1 MAKVKITNYLKNLGK
16 SLVFATVEDTIK
28 AEMPSAT
35 EFMST
40 NADTMKQVYHGVKD
54 YKSTVK
60 RAGQMISNTGLY
72 QAGDFAFKSALEDLK
87 TGNFYNEQR
96 GDDLMMKSMGM
107 DDFDMD
113 FDDDFSMESD
123 NTPSLDHDTE
133 ATIQT
138 IEASTAASTN
148 AIAGATVKSAEHVA
162 GTVRQSTAL
171 MFAQQEKLFS
181 GLNNNILGMHGTLS
195 NIMSF
200 NQNNLQAH
208 LENSRKYFEEST
220 KLNRENNAIL
230 KEMLDMQRHDFQA
243 RQKSKEEA
251 EKRGKEKFDIT
262 NIMGSNGGVD
272 LASYFSHI
280 KKNAQDEL
288 DASPIGLLASMEP
301 DHLKMMLAN
310 PLSFIPIA
318 IGQGI
323 IGKNVR
329 AQMKKLDKTLSG
341 TFAHMLAELHRAGQ
355 ERDGVAGLI
364 GRIFGAKQEMVTKL
378 KTDKFEKGPV
388 PFDGITKKAIIDV
401 IPGHL
406 ARIEAALTGNSA
418 PVYDYNSGKWTTMD
432 KIKQRKEEMEEYTKK
447 SAVAEFKAQMEKGAI
462 NGGITKDIDAIGN
475 KKEFLQELA
484 DYFYKNQTISGYSG
498 KYKDVANK
506 AWDNAD
512 MSTATKEVYDAIS
525 SFNRMMST
533 IENTPHDTMLK
544 LFDGSQN
551 FAGKQGKGGKL
562 TGGVSLL
569 TDEDGNGAI
578 YYLKNIW
585 EELKEIRTNGGIG
598 GKRKSKSSKA
608 KYKRG
613 SNTNKSHTK
622 TDSKNKSSSED
633 GEGPILGDENVWAET
648 ADDVGYSDDDE
659 LKPDKEN
666 VLDEIFG
673 DESATAAEKFKGVL
687 KALYKSPRSVVAG
700 AIGMV
705 DKHIYKFFFKQDTGL
720 KDKEGRPIEGFFN
733 RMAYQIDKTFNT
745 VVDTLKKKILEPF
758 KSKAKKAWNHTKEF
772 FGGFVSDED
781 KETFKSSYQ
790 DSKDGFFGSVKE
802 QFSSVKKD
810 IFGEDKEME
819 MASLS
824 KESREAFLNK
834 LETAAENA
842 RTKGES
848 DQINRRIKKAK
859 RLFKEK
865 EREEEKAK
873 EEAAKQTEQNY
884 NGTLNV
890 PAYSLTTVSPGEAII
905 PADQNPFNP
914 NIDKAN
920 RNKDRYEEDKLK
932 RKFIGAD
939 GQEILSHADGTASFG
954 KFGKFARRRF
964 DTMWR
969 DGFGRI
975 GDMIKETLGSD
986 AFKNWSEKDKQ
997 LFMDPAK
1004 LAGKGLAGGGAG
1016 ALIGTLFAPG
1026 VGTIIGGLAGAAG
1039 NILKESETI
1048 KGWLFGQIGKDGTR
1062 QGGVFSR
1069 KTQALM
1075 KKYLPDMGA
1084 WGTVGSVA
1092 GLLTGFGPVGGTM
1105 LGAAIG
1111 FAKNNQSISDKLF
1124 GTQLKDKDG
1133 HIIGRA
1139 NNGILSKKQQAFL
1152 KKSYKTMLPGA
1163 LAGLVLDPTGG
1174 FLTNIAF
1181 GAGGSLLLTSD
1192 KFQNFM
1198 LGKRGFDG
1206 KRRGGV
1212 VGKLETALTAPIKLF
1227 AKSITDTKEGWIGK
1241 SIVKPTAT
1249 LFKGLAGEIK
1259 MAWRKTNIMDVIGT
1273 AWRKAIEKTVGI
1285 PFMHKLEES
1294 FLKPLKSKIGSWIG
1308 SIFKPIKAGG
1318 SWLKGKVAAGFGKIG
1333 EAGDLLIDRQQ
1344 MQGLGAA
1351 LGMSAR
1357 ERLERGQQRGLDGYK
1372 YQTMDTK
1379 LVGMD
1384 AGQLNTYRNSLY
1396 AMLDGDQIHDHKVD
1410 TIKAARERFYG
1421 NKRDLENGWTKKGA
1435 DEIAVALDKGEP
1447 WIKIKKII
1455 LDHHLPSETEEF
1467 LLREARKT
1475 YDEVTA
1481 MTDMQKISAEE
1492 RAKIQAETEK
1502 SLGLEEGA
1510 LNSRSTTNDILSTV
1524 NNELSER
1531 DVDET
1536 LGSKTEVVNE
1546 KIVTA
1551 MDTSVQYLDKMN
1563 LQLANIASLIYSG
1576 KPINDDI
1583 MREYNINK
1591 NGTTTPEDA
1600 ASADDSLPTGYTK
1613 SGDKYYDAQ
1622 GREVVKTTDGGF
1634 KLADTESNSDIKKEA
1649 EAKEKREDERFE
1661 KLEESIDKKNG
1672 KDDDK
1677 KKDKDKGGI
1686 FGKLKGALAG
1696 LIGLGGSMGGLL
1708 MNLGKGV
1715 AGAGI
1720 VGLFAPQL
1728 IKAMPAIIE
1737 AVKENAKPIADS
1749 VSSVVTEVI
1758 PQITKNLFHSMA
1770 DFITDPKVGV
1780 VSKLIGTV
1788 AVGGL
1793 MAKAVWPLV
1802 NVGKTIFSMG
1812 KGLFTWFRGSSKK
1825 TESEMTIAA
1834 NAMNRAA
1841 AAMEL
1846 MAATGGKGG
1855 PNYSQMAKNM
1865 GLSGDISPGGGYG
1878 KPGKKVP
1885 GKKPGGLKG
1894 KLGGFFSKFGGPKTK
1909 LAASIA
1915 ATVGL
1920 DYALDSMTASAA
1932 EPETMDPSM
1941 AGYDTTGNGDIP
1953 VGANYDASSE
1963 EVQQAT
1969 QNVDSGDKGGYGV
1982 TDIAMDAGQWYLT
1995 DKAVGAVWDKATGGG
2010 STAAEAGGG
2019 AVTDAGKAAVKNE
2032 SKLSQIANKMS
2043 KTAESTKGIAGKI
2056 FSWVSNGVTSM
2067 LNKIGSVMP
2076 NKEVAGRIAKM
2087 AGEAGKR
2094 VAGTLIKRAAAGIA
2108 KLASKA
2114 LAVGAG
2120 VGAVWVAYD
2129 VISGIVGGVWDWYN
2143 IADIAYDANVDTG
2156 VKVIAGASRTISN
2169 ICLNLIDEQ
2178 DIFNVLAGIFYD
2190 MTPFREDIKRR
2201 IQEYN
2206 DNPDTHP
2213 KGAPSKISTAKEY
2226 NDIFAKGLWDK
2237 AKETAKDVK
2246 DWVSDKIDSAKET
2259 VKSVAANLAGKA
2271 SNEAQYVWNKAKDVA
2286 SSATNAIGNEL
2297 LYIGGKAMTGV
2308 EWLSAKAQPI
2318 LTMFGKAGEL
2328 VVNGMKAVGTT
2339 VKDTVGK
2346 VTGFL
2351 GNLVQSADQW
2361 LKSKGINVGA
2371 IPGAVSQFGSD
2382 LWTGIKNVGSTIGS
2396 KIKNEVDYI
2405 GNGIDNNLTWAKN
2418 GLKSIGQGIA
2428 DRVGGNQASKT
2439 GQSKYGRG
2447 AFFKQNDPM
2456 FANLPY
2462 QNSTESTG
2470 QTIGD
2475 SGCGPIAGV
2484 NAILAAKHG
2493 MGGAD
2498 PVSAV
2503 NYAAK
2508 NGYKESN
2515 DGTKPGFFKSYAKSQ
2530 GMDADNLS
2538 KSHVADS
2545 LMSGGSVV
2553 LSGKSRNGKLSSDHP
2568 FGPNPHYVTATDYDA
2583 KSKTVTIQD
2592 PEEPG
2597 DNYRYPIGSV
2607 LNNTDTAIGISK
2619 RGRSKN
2625 TLRRLGRGKYG
2636 RSRTFIPHW
2645 GHGKFG
2651 RGDGGAGPQILQMLT
2666 QLGFNKIAAC
2676 GILGNMMQESKLYP
2690 DIVEGGS
2697 HAPEITVDGS
2707 TGYGLCQWTYV
2718 TRQQALADFA
2728 KANGKS
2734 SSDAGLQCSFI
2745 AKECNEL
2752 DNLTGKLNECT
2763 SASDAAFLFH
2773 KEYEHSSDSREA
2785 IQNRLTWAEEA
2796 YANDGA
2802 MAGSNGNLDATGVV
2816 GVGGA
2821 AGGAGAAG
2829 GQSNLLMKAI
2839 FGDAGDKITQAY
2851 NAFFGSPGGGGAGG
2865 GMPGAAGGAGG
2876 SLGGVAG
2883 GGVAADSAGDYVL
2896 KNMQG
2901 AEITSPFGHRN
2912 SDPSQPHGG
2921 IDYGAAEGTKIPTP
2935 VSGTV
2940 NDVNHDEWG
2949 GGYGNYVQ
2957 IKDKNGNFHMFAHMN
2972 SPTPLAVGQQVSQ
2985 GDYVGAVG
2993 NTGHSEGAHLHYEID
3008 PPNNEGAE
3016 KPGEHMDPGAYSI
3029 QGMSKYGRKKLSQ
3042 MLGSAVVPQGTKYNA
3057 KTGTYKFSNFAS
3069 DSASLKKF
3077 GESKYGAGIWDSVLV
3092 GLNDYAQQRKAQ
3104 SNGGDTNIN
3113 VTQASATGSLTPEQI
3128 MQLLQAIISL
3138 LGQIATNT
3146 AGGNAQAALA
3156 GSQAAINPAG
3166 DIGNILQSVQGL
3178 LGQNN
3183 QNLLSKIGGMISAFG
3198 GGMSAQDKLSSNLR
3212 TLAAK

>member
-28 AEMPSAT
+28 AEMPSAA
-35 EFMST
+35 EFVST
-40 NADTMKQVYHGVKD
+40 NADTMKHVYHGVKD

-60 RAGQMISNTGLY
+60 RAGQMIAGTGLY
-72 QAGDFAFKSALEDLK
+72 QAGDYAFKSALEDLK
-87 TGNFYNEQR
+87 TGNFYNQQR

-113 FDDDFSMESD
+113 FDEDFSMESD

-195 NIMSF
+195 NIMAF

-208 LENSRKYFEEST
+208 LENSRKYFEESSQ
-220 KLNRENNAIL
+220 LNRENNAIL
-230 KEMLDMQRHDFQA
+230 KEMLDMHRVDFQA
-243 RQKSKEEA
+243 RQKSREEA
-251 EKRGKEKFDIT
+251 AKRTKDKF
-262 NIMGSNGGVD
+262 NINNLMGMNGGMD
-272 LASYFSHI
+272 IASYFSHI
-280 KKNAQDEL
+280 KKNATDEL
-288 DASPIGLLASMEP
+288 EMSELGILAGMDP
-301 DHLKMMLAN
+301 DQLKMMVAN
-310 PLSFIPIA
+310 PLSIIPIA

-355 ERDGVAGLI
+355 ERDGIAGII
-364 GRIFGAKQEMVTKL
+364 GRIFGARQEMTTKL

-418 PVYDYNSGKWTTMD
+418 PVYDYESGKWTTMA
-432 KIKQRKEEMEEYTKK
+432 KIKERRDEMEK
-447 SAVAEFKAQMEKGAI
+447 SAKQIGLAEFKKQMEKGAI
-462 NGGITKDIDAIGN
+462 NGGVTKDIDSIGS
-475 KKEFLQELA
+475 KKEFMEELSE
-484 DYFYKNQTISGYSG
+484 YFFKNQTLSGYNG
-498 KYKDVANK
+498 KYKDAANK

-512 MSTATKEVYDAIS
+512 MSLAAKEIHDAMAN
-525 SFNRMMST
+525 FNSMMHS

-544 LFDGSQN
+544 LFDGSQK
-551 FAGKQGKGGKL
+551 FAGKSGSSGKL
-562 TGGVSLL
+562 AGVSLL
-569 TDEDGNGAI
+569 TDDDGNGAI

-585 EELKEIRTNGGIG
+585 EELRSIRAGASFGGA
-598 GKRKSKSSKA
+598 GKRKKPAKA

-613 SNTNKSHTK
+613 SNTNKAHVSGE
-622 TDSKNKSSSED
+622 SKSKSSSED
-633 GEGPILGDENVWAET
+633 GEGPILGDADQWAAS
-648 ADDVGYSDDDE
+648 ADDVGYNDPDE
-659 LKPDKEN
+659 LKPDPN
-666 VLDEIFG
+666 NILDEIFS
-673 DESATAAEKFKGVL
+673 DTDATAADKFKNVL

-700 AIGMV
+700 AVGMV

-720 KDKEGRPIEGFFN
+720 KDKDGKPIVGFFN
-733 RMAYQIDKTFNT
+733 RMAYQLDKTFNS
-745 VVDTLKKKILEPF
+745 VVDTLKKKLLNPI
-758 KSKAKKAWNHTKEF
+758 KAKAKKAWRKGKEF
-772 FGGFVSDED
+772 FGGFVDEED
-781 KETFKSSYQ
+781 QNEFTSALQ
-790 DSKDGFFGSVKE
+790 DSKDGLIGSFKE
-802 QFSSVKKD
+802 QFASVKKD
-810 IFGEDKEME
+810 LFKEDTEMKI
-819 MASLS
+819 ASQS
-824 KESREAFLNK
+824 KQSRGVFMNK
-834 LETAAENA
+834 LEAALKTAA
-842 RTKGES
+842 TKEEADS
-848 DQINRRIKKAK
+848 IKKRINKAK
-859 RLFKEK
+859 RLFKSVEN
-865 EREEEKAK
+865 EEDKA
-873 EEAAKQTEQNY
+873 EVAQNY

-890 PAYSLTTVSPGEAII
+890 PDYALTTVSPGEAII

-914 NIDKAN
+914 DRDKAS
-920 RNKDRYEEDKLK
+920 RSKDRYEENKLK
-932 RKFIGAD
+932 RRFIDGD
-939 GQEILSHADGTASFG
+939 GQEILSHADGTSSFG
-954 KFGKFARRRF
+954 KAGKFARGKLNSL
-964 DTMWR
+964 WK

-975 GDMIKETLGSD
+975 GDMIKETFGSE
-986 AFKNWSEKDKQ
+986 AFKNWNEKDRD
-997 LFMDPAK
+997 LFMNPAK
-1004 LAGKGLAGGGAG
+1004 LAGKGIAGGGAG
-1016 ALIGTLFAPG
+1016 TLIGTLFAPG
-1026 VGTIIGGLAGAAG
+1026 IGTIIGGLAGASV
-1039 NILKESETI
+1039 NILRESETV
-1048 KGWLFGQIGKDGTR
+1048 KGWLFGQIGEDGTR

-1092 GLLTGFGPVGGTM
+1092 GLLTGFGSVGGAM

-1111 FAKNNQSISDKLF
+1111 FAKNNQTISDKLF

-1133 HIIGRA
+1133 RIIGRA

-1163 LAGLVLDPTGG
+1163 IAGLALDPTGG
-1174 FLTNIAF
+1174 LITNLAF

-1212 VGKLETALTAPIKLF
+1212 VGKIETMLTSPIKLF
-1227 AKSITDTKEGWIGK
+1227 AKSITDTKKGWI
-1241 SIVKPTAT
+1241 STAIVKPTAT
-1249 LFKGLAGEIK
+1249 LFKGLMGEIK
-1259 MAWRKTNIMDVIGT
+1259 MAWRKTSIMDVIGN
-1273 AWRKAIEKTVGI
+1273 AWRKAIESTVGR
-1285 PFMHKLEES
+1285 PFMHKLETDVI
-1294 FLKPLKSKIGSWIG
+1294 KPLKSKVTGWLGSL
-1308 SIFKPIKAGG
+1308 FKPVKAGAQ
-1318 SWLKGKVAAGFGKIG
+1318 WVKGKITSGFGVLG
-1333 EAGDLLIDRQQ
+1333 EAGNRLIDRQQ

-1357 ERLERGQQRGLDGYK
+1357 ERLERGKERGLDGYK
-1372 YQTMDTK
+1372 YQDMDTK
-1379 LVGMD
+1379 LVGMT

-1396 AMLDGDQIHDHKVD
+1396 AMLDGDQVHEHKVD
-1410 TIKAARERFYG
+1410 TIKSARERFYG

-1435 DEIAVALDKGEP
+1435 DDIAIALEKGEP
-1447 WIKIKKII
+1447 WVKIKKII
-1455 LDHHLPSETEEF
+1455 TDHRLPAESEEF

-1481 MTDMQKISAEE
+1481 MSDMQKISAEE

-1502 SLGLEEGA
+1502 SLGLEAGS
-1510 LNSRSTTNDILSTV
+1510 LNSRSTTNDVLSTV
-1524 NNELSER
+1524 NSELSER
-1531 DVDET
+1531 DTDT
-1536 LGSKTEVVNE
+1536 LLGSESKVND

-1551 MDTSVQYLDKMN
+1551 MGTSVQYLDKMN

-1583 MREYNINK
+1583 MREYKIDK
-1591 NGTTTPEDA
+1591 SGTATPADA
-1600 ASADDSLPTGYTK
+1600 ASADTSLPSGYTK

-1649 EAKEKREDERFE
+1649 DAKEKREDERFE
-1661 KLEESIDKKNG
+1661 KLEGAINKKGDK
-1672 KDDDK
+1672 DDK

-1696 LIGLGGSMGGLL
+1696 LVGLGGSMGGLL

-1737 AVKENAKPIADS
+1737 AVKQNSKPIADS
-1749 VSSVVTEVI
+1749 ISSVVTEVI
-1758 PQITKNLFHSMA
+1758 PQITKNLFSSMA

-1812 KGLFTWFRGSSKK
+1812 KGLFSWFRGSSKK
-1825 TESEMTIAA
+1825 TETEMTIAA
-1834 NAMNRAA
+1834 NAMTRAA
-1841 AAMEL
+1841 AAMEM
-1846 MAATGGKGG
+1846 MARSG
-1855 PNYSQMAKNM
+1855 PYSQMAKNM
-1865 GLSGDISPGGGYG
+1865 GLSGDLSPGHLPGGKG
-1878 KPGKKVP
+1878 P
-1885 GKKPGGLKG
+1885 GKKPGGGKPKG
-1894 KLGGFFSKFGGPKTK
+1894 KLASFFSKFGGPKTK

-1915 ATVGL
+1915 ATMGL
-1920 DYALDSMTASAA
+1920 DYAMNSMTADAA
-1932 EPETMDPSM
+1932 EPVEMDPNVPNYGMS
-1941 AGYDTTGNGDIP
+1941 GNGDIP
-1953 VGANYDASSE
+1953 MTGNQDIPSMDPQQMADEGFSVGDM
-1963 EVQQAT
+1963 
-1969 QNVDSGDKGGYGV
+1969 
-1982 TDIAMDAGQWYLT
+1982 AMEGAQWYAT
-1995 DKAVGAVWDKATGGG
+1995 DYVMGKAWDKI
-2010 STAAEAGGG
+2010 GGG
-2019 AVTDAGKAAVKNE
+2019 ASDTATDVAKEATKNE
-2032 SKLSQIANKMS
+2032 SKLSKVADKAT
-2043 KTAESTKGIAGKI
+2043 KAAESTKGVAGKI
-2056 FSWVSNGVTSM
+2056 FNWVSNGVTSM
-2067 LNKIGSVMP
+2067 LNKITSVMP
-2076 NKEVAGRIAKM
+2076 NKEAAGRIAKM

-2094 VAGTLIKRAAAGIA
+2094 VAGTLVKRAGGAIV

-2120 VGAVWVAYD
+2120 VGAVWIAAD
-2129 VISGIVGGVWDWYN
+2129 IISGIIGGVTDWYN
-2143 IADIAYDANVDTG
+2143 IADVAYDANVDTG
-2156 VKVIAGASRTISN
+2156 VKIIAGASRIISN
-2169 ICLNLIDEQ
+2169 LLLNLIDEQ
-2178 DIFNVLAGIFYD
+2178 DIFNVLSGLFYD
-2190 MTPFREDIKRR
+2190 MTPFRDDIKRR

-2226 NDIFAKGLWDK
+2226 NDIFSKGLLDQ
-2237 AKETAKDVK
+2237 AKDALSNAK

-2259 VKSVAANLAGKA
+2259 VKSVAANLAGKV
-2271 SNEAQYVWNKAKDVA
+2271 SNEAQYVWDKAKDAA

-2297 LYIGGKAMTGV
+2297 LYIGGKAMTGI

-2328 VVNGMKAVGTT
+2328 IVNGMKAVGTT

-2351 GNLVQSADQW
+2351 GDMVQGANQW
-2361 LKSKGINVGA
+2361 LKSKGIDVG
-2371 IPGAVSQFGSD
+2371 
-2382 LWTGIKNVGSTIGS
+2382 
-2396 KIKNEVDYI
+2396 
-2405 GNGIDNNLTWAKN
+2405 
-2418 GLKSIGQGIA
+2418 SIGQKVATGAKNAWDFVSNEATWLTSLPGKALDGAKNIA
-2428 DRVGGNQASKT
+2428 SAAWGRITGNQTSKT
-2439 GQSKYGRG
+2439 GQGKYGMG
-2447 AFFKQNDPM
+2447 GFFKQTDPT

-2462 QNSTESTG
+2462 QNSNESSG

-2493 MGGAD
+2493 MGSVD

-2515 DGTKPGFFKSYAKSQ
+2515 DGTKPGFFTSYARSQ
-2530 GMDADNLS
+2530 GMDASNLS
-2538 KSHVADS
+2538 KSGVADS

-2553 LSGKSRNGKLSSDHP
+2553 LSGKSRNGNLSDSHP
-2568 FGPNPHYVTATDYDA
+2568 FGPNPHYVTATGYDPR
-2583 KSKTVTIQD
+2583 SNTVTIQD

-2597 DNYRYPIGSV
+2597 DNLRYPLGSV

-2625 TLRRLGRGKYG
+2625 TLRRLGR
-2636 RSRTFIPHW
+2636 S
-2645 GHGKFG
+2645 KFG
-2651 RGDGGAGPQILQMLT
+2651 RGGNTVEQNMDRMWNYLKGKGGLEPHAMAGIM
-2666 QLGFNKIAAC
+2666 
-2676 GILGNMMQESKLYP
+2676 GNTMQESTFDP
-2690 DIVEGGS
+2690 SADNGT
-2697 HAPEITVDGS
+2697 HR
-2707 TGYGLCQWTYV
+2707 GLCQWDKEDRWADLTAKFGGDPSLENQVDYMYYEISTGTHMTSGASILPKLNGAGDAAQAAAIFEAEFERSGGDSMDNRQKYAMAIYEHYV
-2718 TRQQALADFA
+2718 
-2728 KANGKS
+2728 NGKPLP
-2734 SSDAGLQCSFI
+2734 SDYKG
-2745 AKECNEL
+2745 EVP
-2752 DNLTGKLNECT
+2752 
-2763 SASDAAFLFH
+2763 
-2773 KEYEHSSDSREA
+2773 
-2785 IQNRLTWAEEA
+2785 
-2796 YANDGA
+2796 
-2802 MAGSNGNLDATGVV
+2802 AGS
-2816 GVGGA
+2816 
-2821 AGGAGAAG
+2821 AGAANGNGLAGASG

-2851 NAFFGSPGGGGAGG
+2851 NAFFGSSGSTGGAGG
-2865 GMPGAAGGAGG
+2865 AFGGVVGGGNTKAASNWADSMVNSQGYGNNGCTTFVNKYLEQAGVKQINMYVPTAEEEAKQNKPYSFKPASAGGNEGDVALINTLTSDAEADHVVIADGKGG
-2876 SLGGVAG
+2876 YWGNSSSKNLIVKG
-2883 GGVAADSAGDYVL
+2883 DIAGDFGAENINGYIATGGDG
-2896 KNMQG
+2896 QG
-2901 AEITSPFGHRN
+2901 AVATGSATR
-2912 SDPSQPHGG
+2912 SQAD
-2921 IDYGAAEGTKIPTP
+2921 ILKDSSLDYGAGK
-2935 VSGTV
+2935 
-2940 NDVNHDEWG
+2940 
-2949 GGYGNYVQ
+2949 YGRAKGISKSKQ
-2957 IKDKNGNFHMFAHMN
+2957 IKIEGNA
-2972 SPTPLAVGQQVSQ
+2972 AVKAAAAYAKQQ
-2985 GDYVGAVG
+2985 
-2993 NTGHSEGAHLHYEID
+2993 
-3008 PPNNEGAE
+3008 
-3016 KPGEHMDPGAYSI
+3016 KK
-3029 QGMSKYGRKKLSQ
+3029 SKYGK
-3042 MLGSAVVPQGTKYNA
+3042 GS
-3057 KTGTYKFSNFAS
+3057 S
-3069 DSASLKKF
+3069 
-3077 GESKYGAGIWDSVLV
+3077 IWDSVLSGV
-3092 GLNDYAQQRKAQ
+3092 SSYYAQKQASQ
-3104 SNGGDTNIN
+3104 STGDTANIN

-3146 AGGNAQAALA
+3146 AGGNAQAAPE
-3156 GSQAAINPAG
+3156 GSQAAMNPGG
-3166 DIGNILQSVQGL
+3166 DISNILQSVQGL

-3198 GGMSAQDKLSSNLR
+3198 GGMSAQDKLTANLR
-3212 TLAAK
+3212 TLAGK

>member
-40 NADTMKQVYHGVKD
+40 NADTMKQVYHGIKD

-72 QAGDFAFKSALEDLK
+72 QAGDYAFKSALEDLK
-87 TGNFYNEQR
+87 TGNFYNQQR

-113 FDDDFSMESD
+113 FDEDFSMESD

-243 RQKSKEEA
+243 RQKAKEEA
-251 EKRGKEKFDIT
+251 AKRTKEKFDIT
-262 NIMGSNGGVD
+262 NLVGPNGGIN
-272 LASYFSHI
+272 LASYFSNI
-280 KKNAQDEL
+280 KKNATDEL
-288 DASPIGLLASMEP
+288 ESSELGILAGMDP
-301 DHLKMMLAN
+301 DQLKMMVAN
-310 PLSFIPIA
+310 PLSIIPIA

-341 TFAHMLAELHRAGQ
+341 TFAHMLAELHKAGQ
-355 ERDGVAGLI
+355 ERDGIAGII
-364 GRIFGAKQEMVTKL
+364 GRIFGAKQEMTTKL

-418 PVYDYNSGKWTTMD
+418 PVYDYESGKWTTMA
-432 KIKQRKEEMEEYTKK
+432 KIKERRDNMEK
-447 SAVAEFKAQMEKGAI
+447 SAKQIGLAEFKKQMEKGAI
-462 NGGITKDIDAIGN
+462 TSGVTKDIDSIGS
-475 KKEFLQELA
+475 KKEFMEELSE
-484 DYFYKNQTISGYSG
+484 YFFKNQTLSGYDG
-498 KYKDVANK
+498 KYKDAANK

-512 MSTATKEVYDAIS
+512 MSLAAKEIHDAMS
-525 SFNRMMST
+525 NFNSMMHS

-544 LFDGSQN
+544 LFDGSQK
-551 FAGKQGKGGKL
+551 FAGKQGKGGNL
-562 TGGVSLL
+562 AGVSLL
-569 TDEDGNGAI
+569 TDDDGNGAI

-585 EELKEIRTNGGIG
+585 EELRSIRAGASFGGA
-598 GKRKSKSSKA
+598 GKRKKPAKA

-613 SNTNKSHTK
+613 SNTNKAHVSGE
-622 TDSKNKSSSED
+622 SKSKSSSED
-633 GEGPILGDENVWAET
+633 GEGPILGT
-648 ADDVGYSDDDE
+648 ADQWANSADEVGYEDPDE
-659 LKPDKEN
+659 LKPDPNNILE
-666 VLDEIFG
+666 EIFS
-673 DESATAAEKFKGVL
+673 DTNASAADKFKNVL

-700 AIGMV
+700 AVGMV

-720 KDKEGRPIEGFFN
+720 KDKEGKPIVGFFN
-733 RMAYQIDKTFNT
+733 RMAYQLDKTFDS
-745 VVDTLKKKILEPF
+745 VVDTLKKKLLNPI
-758 KSKAKKAWNHTKEF
+758 KAKAKKAWKKGKEF
-772 FGGFVSDED
+772 FGGFVDEED
-781 KETFKSSYQ
+781 QEEFTNTFK
-790 DSKDGFFGSVKE
+790 DSKDGFIGSIKE
-802 QFSSVKKD
+802 QFASVKKD
-810 IFGEDKEME
+810 IFKEDTEMKL
-819 MASLS
+819 ASQS
-824 KESREAFLNK
+824 KQSRSVFMNK
-834 LETAAENA
+834 LESMLDNA
-842 RTKGES
+842 VTKEEADS
-848 DQINRRIKKAK
+848 IKKRINKAK

-865 EREEEKAK
+865 ENEEDKEEKAK
-873 EEAAKQTEQNY
+873 LEQNY

-914 NIDKAN
+914 DRDKAD
-920 RNKDRYEEDKLK
+920 RSKDRYEEDKLK

-939 GQEILSHADGTASFG
+939 GQEILSHADGTSSFG
-954 KFGKFARRRF
+954 KAGKFARGKLNAL
-964 DTMWR
+964 WK

-986 AFKNWSEKDKQ
+986 AFKNWNEKDRD
-997 LFMDPAK
+997 LFMNPAK

-1016 ALIGTLFAPG
+1016 SLIGTLFAPG
-1026 VGTIIGGLAGAAG
+1026 IGTIIGGLAGASV
-1039 NILKESETI
+1039 NILRESETV
-1048 KGWLFGQIGKDGTR
+1048 KGWLFGQIGEDGTR

-1092 GLLTGFGPVGGTM
+1092 GLLTGFGPVGGAM

-1212 VGKLETALTAPIKLF
+1212 VGKLESTLTAPIKLF
-1227 AKSITDTKEGWIGK
+1227 AKSITNTKEGWIGK

-1318 SWLKGKVAAGFGKIG
+1318 NWLKGKVAAGFGKLG

-1455 LDHHLPSETEEF
+1455 LDHHLPTESEEF

-1591 NGTTTPEDA
+1591 NGTATPEDA
-1600 ASADDSLPTGYTK
+1600 ASADASLPTGYTK

-1661 KLEESIDKKNG
+1661 KLEDSINKNG

-1696 LIGLGGSMGGLL
+1696 LIGLGGSMGGIL
-1708 MNLGKGV
+1708 MNLGKGI

-1758 PQITKNLFHSMA
+1758 PQITKNLFSSMA

-1812 KGLFTWFRGSSKK
+1812 KGLFSWFRGSSKK
-1825 TESEMTIAA
+1825 TETEMTIAA
-1834 NAMNRAA
+1834 NAMTRAA
-1841 AAMEL
+1841 AAMEM
-1846 MAATGGKGG
+1846 MARSG
-1855 PNYSQMAKNM
+1855 PYSQMAKNM
-1865 GLSGDISPGGGYG
+1865 GLSGDMSPGHLPGGKG
-1878 KPGKKVP
+1878 P
-1885 GKKPGGLKG
+1885 GKKPGGGKPKG
-1894 KLGGFFSKFGGPKTK
+1894 KLASFFSKFGGPKTK

-1915 ATVGL
+1915 ATMGL
-1920 DYALDSMTASAA
+1920 DYAMNSMTADAA
-1932 EPETMDPSM
+1932 EPMEMDPNVPNYGMS
-1941 AGYDTTGNGDIP
+1941 GNGDIP
-1953 VGANYDASSE
+1953 MTGNQDMPSMDPQQMADEGFSVGDM
-1963 EVQQAT
+1963 
-1969 QNVDSGDKGGYGV
+1969 
-1982 TDIAMDAGQWYLT
+1982 AMEGAQWYAT
-1995 DKAVGAVWDKATGGG
+1995 DYVMGKALDKI
-2010 STAAEAGGG
+2010 GGG
-2019 AVTDAGKAAVKNE
+2019 ASDTATDVAKEATKNE
-2032 SKLSQIANKMS
+2032 SKLSKVADKAT
-2043 KTAESTKGIAGKI
+2043 KAAESSKGVAGKI
-2056 FSWVSNGVTSM
+2056 FNWVSNGVTSM
-2067 LNKIGSVMP
+2067 LNKITSVMP
-2076 NKEVAGRIAKM
+2076 NKEAAGRIAKM

-2094 VAGTLIKRAAAGIA
+2094 VAGTLVKRAGGAIV

-2120 VGAVWVAYD
+2120 VGAVWIAAD
-2129 VISGIVGGVWDWYN
+2129 VISGIIGGVTDWYN
-2143 IADIAYDANVDTG
+2143 IADVAYDANVDTG
-2156 VKVIAGASRTISN
+2156 VKIIAGASRIISN
-2169 ICLNLIDEQ
+2169 LLLNLIDEQ
-2178 DIFNVLAGIFYD
+2178 DIFNVLSGLFYD
-2190 MTPFREDIKRR
+2190 MTPFRDDIKRR

-2226 NDIFAKGLWDK
+2226 NDIFSKGLLDQ
-2237 AKETAKDVK
+2237 AKDALSNAK

-2259 VKSVAANLAGKA
+2259 VKSVAANLAGKV
-2271 SNEAQYVWNKAKDVA
+2271 SNEAQYVWDKAKDAA

-2308 EWLSAKAQPI
+2308 EWLSQKAQPI

-2328 VVNGMKAVGTT
+2328 IVNGMKAVGTT

-2351 GNLVQSADQW
+2351 GDMVQGANQW
-2361 LKSKGINVGA
+2361 LKSKGIDIGA
-2371 IPGAVSQFGSD
+2371 IPGKVTQAAGDAWSF
-2382 LWTGIKNVGSTIGS
+2382 LKTGASTIADKVS
-2396 KIKNEVDYI
+2396 NEYTYVK
-2405 GNGIDNNLTWAKN
+2405 NGISNNLTWAKN
-2418 GLKSIGQGIA
+2418 GLMSIGQGIA

-2462 QNSTESTG
+2462 QNANESSG

-2484 NAILAAKHG
+2484 NAIIAAKHG

-2568 FGPNPHYVTATDYDA
+2568 FGPNPHYVTATGYDVR
-2583 KSKTVTIQD
+2583 SKTVTIQD

-2619 RGRSKN
+2619 QGRSKN
-2625 TLRRLGRGKYG
+2625 ALRRLGRSKYG
-2636 RSRTFIPHW
+2636 RGGNTVEQNMDRMWKYLQGKGGLEPHAM
-2645 GHGKFG
+2645 
-2651 RGDGGAGPQILQMLT
+2651 AGIM
-2666 QLGFNKIAAC
+2666 
-2676 GILGNMMQESKLYP
+2676 GNTMQESTFDPSADNGTHK
-2690 DIVEGGS
+2690 
-2697 HAPEITVDGS
+2697 
-2707 TGYGLCQWTYV
+2707 GLCQWDKEDRWADLTAKFGGDPSLENQVDYMYYEISTGTHMTSGASILPKLNGAGDAAQAAAIFEAEFERSGGDSMDNRQKYAMAIYEHYV
-2718 TRQQALADFA
+2718 
-2728 KANGKS
+2728 NGKPLP
-2734 SSDAGLQCSFI
+2734 SDYKG
-2745 AKECNEL
+2745 EVP
-2752 DNLTGKLNECT
+2752 
-2763 SASDAAFLFH
+2763 
-2773 KEYEHSSDSREA
+2773 
-2785 IQNRLTWAEEA
+2785 
-2796 YANDGA
+2796 
-2802 MAGSNGNLDATGVV
+2802 AGSA
-2816 GVGGA
+2816 GA
-2821 AGGAGAAG
+2821 AGMSGGAAG

-2865 GMPGAAGGAGG
+2865 GMSGGVVGSGNTKAASNWADSMVNSPGYGNNGCSTFVNKYLEQAGVKQINMYVPTAEEEAKQNKPYSFKPASAGGNEGDVALINTLTSDAEADHVVIADGKGG
-2876 SLGGVAG
+2876 YWGNSSSKNLIVKGDIANDFGAENINGYIATGGDG
-2883 GGVAADSAGDYVL
+2883 
-2896 KNMQG
+2896 QG
-2901 AEITSPFGHRN
+2901 AVATGSATR
-2912 SDPSQPHGG
+2912 SQAD
-2921 IDYGAAEGTKIPTP
+2921 ILRDSSLDYGAG
-2935 VSGTV
+2935 
-2940 NDVNHDEWG
+2940 
-2949 GGYGNYVQ
+2949 
-2957 IKDKNGNFHMFAHMN
+2957 
-2972 SPTPLAVGQQVSQ
+2972 
-2985 GDYVGAVG
+2985 
-2993 NTGHSEGAHLHYEID
+2993 
-3008 PPNNEGAE
+3008 
-3016 KPGEHMDPGAYSI
+3016 
-3029 QGMSKYGRKKLSQ
+3029 KYGRAKGISKSKQIKIEGNAAVKAAAAYAKQQKKS
-3042 MLGSAVVPQGTKYNA
+3042 
-3057 KTGTYKFSNFAS
+3057 
-3069 DSASLKKF
+3069 KF
-3077 GESKYGAGIWDSVLV
+3077 GKGSGIWDAVLSGV
-3092 GLNDYAQQRKAQ
+3092 SSYYTQKQASQ
-3104 SNGGDTNIN
+3104 STGDTANIN
-3113 VTQASATGSLTPEQI
+3113 VTQAPATGSLTPEQI

-3146 AGGNAQAALA
+3146 AGGNAQAAPA

>member
-35 EFMST
+35 EFLST
-40 NADTMKQVYHGVKD
+40 NADTMKSVYHGVKD
-54 YKSTVK
+54 YKTTVK
-60 RAGQMISNTGLY
+60 RAGQMITGTGLY
-72 QAGDFAFKSALEDLK
+72 QVGDHTFKSALEDLK
-87 TGNFYNEQR
+87 TGNFYNQQR

-113 FDDDFSMESD
+113 FDEDFSMDSD
-123 NTPSLDHDTE
+123 DSPSLDHDTE

-181 GLNNNILGMHGTLS
+181 GLNNNLLGMHGTLN
-195 NIMSF
+195 NIMAF
-200 NQNNLQAH
+200 NQGNLQAH
-208 LENSRKYFEEST
+208 LENSRKYFEESSQ
-220 KLNRENNAIL
+220 LNRENNAIL

-243 RQKSKEEA
+243 RLKAKEEA

-272 LASYFSHI
+272 LSAYFTNI

-288 DASPIGLLASMEP
+288 DASPIGILAGMEP
-301 DHLKMMLAN
+301 DQLKMMLSN

-341 TFAHMLAELHRAGQ
+341 TFSHMLAELHKAGQ
-355 ERDGVAGLI
+355 ERDGITGII
-364 GRIFGAKQEMVTKL
+364 GRIFGARQQMVTGL
-378 KTDKFEKGPV
+378 KTDKFEKGPI

-418 PVYDYNSGKWTTMD
+418 PVYDYNSGKWTTMA
-432 KIKQRKEEMEEYTKK
+432 KIKERKDEMEKYTKS
-447 SAVAEFKAQMEKGAI
+447 SALSEFKTQMEKGAI
-462 NGGITKDIDAIGN
+462 TGGVTKDIDAIGS
-475 KKEFLQELA
+475 KKEFLEELA
-484 DYFYKNQTISGYSG
+484 EYFYKNQTISGYNG

-525 SFNRMMST
+525 SFNRMMSS

-551 FAGKQGKGGKL
+551 FAGKQGKGGNL
-562 TGGVSLL
+562 TGVSLL
-569 TDEDGNGAI
+569 TDSDGNGAI

-585 EELKEIRTNGGIG
+585 EELKGIREFSGGFG
-598 GKRKSKSSKA
+598 GRKRKTKTTKS

-613 SNTNKSHTK
+613 SNTNKAHTSS
-622 TDSKNKSSSED
+622 DSKTQSSSDD
-633 GEGPILGDENVWAET
+633 GDVPILGDENTWAES
-648 ADDVGYSDDDE
+648 ADDVDYSNDD
-659 LKPDKEN
+659 LKPDGAN
-666 VLDEIFG
+666 ILDEIFG
-673 DESATAAEKFKGVL
+673 DESATAADKFKNVL

-700 AIGMV
+700 AVGMV

-720 KDKEGRPIEGFFN
+720 KDKEGKPVVGFFN
-733 RMAYQIDKTFNT
+733 RMVYQMDKTFNT
-745 VVDTLKKKILEPF
+745 VVDTLKKKILDPF
-758 KSKAKKAWNHTKEF
+758 KSKAKKAWNNTKEF
-772 FGGFVSDED
+772 FGGFVDED
-781 KETFKSSYQ
+781 DRESFRQSYE
-790 DSKDGFFGSVKE
+790 DSKGGFFGSVKE
-802 QFSSVKKD
+802 QFSSVKDD
-810 IFGEDKEME
+810 IFGSDKEME

-824 KESREAFLNK
+824 KESRKAFLDRLNVA
-834 LETAAENA
+834 LSNA
-842 RTKGES
+842 RTKGEE
-848 DQINRRIKKAK
+848 DQIKRRIKKAEQ
-859 RLFKEK
+859 LFKEK
-865 EREEEKAK
+865 EREENKAK
-873 EEAAKQTEQNY
+873 EDVTQNY

-914 NIDKAN
+914 DIDKAS
-920 RNKDRYEEDKLK
+920 RSRDRYEENKLK

-939 GQEILSHADGTASFG
+939 GQEILSHADGTSAFG
-954 KFGKFARRRF
+954 KMGKAVRGRLNLL
-964 DTMWR
+964 WK

-975 GDMIKETLGSD
+975 GDLIKETLGSD

-1004 LAGKGLAGGGAG
+1004 LAGKATAGGGAG

-1026 VGTIIGGLAGAAG
+1026 IGTIIGSLAGAAG
-1039 NILKESETI
+1039 NILKESETL
-1048 KGWLFGQIGKDGTR
+1048 KGWLFGQIGEDGAR

-1092 GLLTGFGPVGGTM
+1092 GLLTGFGPVGGVM

-1133 HIIGRA
+1133 RILGRA
-1139 NNGILSKKQQAFL
+1139 NNGIISKKQQAFL

-1163 LAGLVLDPTGG
+1163 IAGLVMDPTGG

-1212 VGKLETALTAPIKLF
+1212 LGKIETMLTSPIKAF
-1227 AKSITDTKEGWIGK
+1227 AKSITDTKKGWIG
-1241 SIVKPTAT
+1241 SAIVKPTAT
-1249 LFKGLAGEIK
+1249 LFKGLMGEIK
-1259 MAWRKTNIMDVIGT
+1259 MAWRKTSIMDVIGD
-1273 AWRKAIEKTVGI
+1273 AWRKAIESTVGR
-1285 PFMHKLEES
+1285 PFMHKLEEDVI
-1294 FLKPLKSKIGSWIG
+1294 KPLKSKVTGWLGSL
-1308 SIFKPIKAGG
+1308 FKPIKAGAQ
-1318 SWLKGKVAAGFGKIG
+1318 WVKGKVASGFGVLG
-1333 EAGDLLIDRQQ
+1333 EAGDRLIDRQQ

-1351 LGMSAR
+1351 LSMSAR
-1357 ERLERGQQRGLDGYK
+1357 ERLERGKERGLDGYK

-1379 LVGMD
+1379 LVGMNV
-1384 AGQLNTYRNSLY
+1384 GQLNTYRNSLY

-1410 TIKAARERFYG
+1410 TIKSARERFYG

-1435 DEIAVALDKGEP
+1435 DDIAIALDKGEP
-1447 WIKIKKII
+1447 WSKIEKII
-1455 LDHHLPSETEEF
+1455 LDHRLPEESEAF
-1467 LLREARKT
+1467 LLKEAKKT

-1481 MTDMQKISAEE
+1481 MSDMQKISAEE

-1502 SLGLEEGA
+1502 SLGLEAGA

-1524 NNELSER
+1524 NSELDER
-1531 DVDET
+1531 GVDSAI
-1536 LGSKTEVVNE
+1536 GVKSKVVND

-1576 KPINDDI
+1576 KPINDNI
-1583 MREYNINK
+1583 MREYKINK
-1591 NGTTTPEDA
+1591 DGIATPGDA
-1600 ASADDSLPTGYTK
+1600 ASADETLPSGYTK
-1613 SGDKYYDAQ
+1613 SGSKYFDGQ

-1649 EAKEKREDERFE
+1649 ESKEKREDERFD
-1661 KLEESIDKKNG
+1661 KLADDINKKDG
-1672 KDDDK
+1672 KSSKD
-1677 KKDKDKGGI
+1677 KDKDKGGL

-1696 LIGLGGSMGGLL
+1696 LVGLGGSMGGLL

-1737 AVKENAKPIADS
+1737 AVKENSKPIADS
-1749 VSSVVTEVI
+1749 ISSVVTEVV
-1758 PQITKNLFHSMA
+1758 PQITKNLFSSMA

-1812 KGLFTWFRGSSKK
+1812 KGLFSWFRGSSKK
-1825 TESEMTIAA
+1825 TETEMTIAA
-1834 NAMNRAA
+1834 NAMTRAA
-1841 AAMEL
+1841 AAMEM
-1846 MAATGGKGG
+1846 MARGSQIYKG
-1855 PNYSQMAKNM
+1855 M
-1865 GLSGDISPGGGYG
+1865 GLSGDISPGHI
-1878 KPGKKVP
+1878 PGKTP
-1885 GKKPGGLKG
+1885 GKKPGKPKG
-1894 KLGGFFSKFGGPKTK
+1894 KLGGFFSRFGGAKTK

-1915 ATVGL
+1915 AAMGL
-1920 DYALDSMTASAA
+1920 DYALNSMTADAA
-1932 EPETMDPSM
+1932 EPMDPNDLNYGAS
-1941 AGYDTTGNGDIP
+1941 GTGEIP
-1953 VGANYDASSE
+1953 TGANYDQSNMNPQELENEGFS
-1963 EVQQAT
+1963 V
-1969 QNVDSGDKGGYGV
+1969 G
-1982 TDIAMDAGQWYLT
+1982 DIAAEGAQWMAIDYAT
-1995 DKAVGAVWDKATGGG
+1995 GKVWDKVGGE
-2010 STAAEAGGG
+2010 SDVAKDAA
-2019 AVTDAGKAAVKNE
+2019 KNE
-2032 SKLSQIANKMS
+2032 SKLSRVANKAT
-2043 KTAESTKGIAGKI
+2043 KVAESSKGVTAKI

-2067 LNKIGSVMP
+2067 LNKITSVMP
-2076 NKEVAGRIAKM
+2076 NKEAAGRITKM

-2094 VAGTLIKRAAAGIA
+2094 IAGTLVKRAGGAIV

-2120 VGAVWVAYD
+2120 VGAVWIAYD
-2129 VISGIVGGVWDWYN
+2129 IISGIIGGVSDWYN
-2143 IADIAYDANVDTG
+2143 IADVAYDANVDIG
-2156 VKVIAGASRTISN
+2156 VKIIAGASRIISN
-2169 ICLNLIDEQ
+2169 LLLGLLDEQ
-2178 DIFNVLAGIFYD
+2178 DIFNVLGGLFYD

-2226 NDIFAKGLWDK
+2226 NDIFSKGLLDK
-2237 AKETAKDVK
+2237 AKETYEDAK
-2246 DWVSDKIDSAKET
+2246 DWVSDKISSAKET
-2259 VKSVAANLAGKA
+2259 VKSVAANLAGKVT
-2271 SNEAQYVWNKAKDVA
+2271 NEAQYVWDKAKGAAA
-2286 SSATNAIGNEL
+2286 STASAIGNEL

-2308 EWLSAKAQPI
+2308 EWLSDKAQPI

-2328 VVNGMKAVGTT
+2328 VVNGMKSVGET
-2339 VKDTVGK
+2339 VKNTVGK

-2351 GNLVQSADQW
+2351 GDMVQGANQW
-2361 LKSKGINVGA
+2361 LKSKGIDIGGIGQKVA
-2371 IPGAVSQFGSD
+2371 
-2382 LWTGIKNVGSTIGS
+2382 TG
-2396 KIKNEVDYI
+2396 
-2405 GNGIDNNLTWAKN
+2405 AKN
-2418 GLKSIGQGIA
+2418 AWDFVSNEAAWLTSLPGKALTGAKDIA
-2428 DRVGGNQASKT
+2428 SAAWGRITGNQASKT
-2439 GQSKYGRG
+2439 GQGKYGMG
-2447 AFFKQNDPM
+2447 GFFKQTDPM

-2462 QNSTESTG
+2462 QNANEASG
-2470 QTIGD
+2470 QTVGD

-2493 MGGAD
+2493 MGSVD

-2515 DGTKPGFFKSYAKSQ
+2515 DGTKPGFFTSYARSQ
-2530 GMDADNLS
+2530 GMDASNLS
-2538 KSHVADS
+2538 KSGVADS

-2553 LSGKSRNGKLSSDHP
+2553 LSGKSRNGNLSDSHP
-2568 FGPNPHYVTATDYDA
+2568 FGPNPHYVTATGYDPR
-2583 KSKTVTIQD
+2583 SNTVTIQD
-2592 PEEPG
+2592 PEEPN
-2597 DNYRYPIGSV
+2597 DNLRYPLGSV

-2625 TLRRLGRGKYG
+2625 ILRRLGR
-2636 RSRTFIPHW
+2636 S
-2645 GHGKFG
+2645 KFG
-2651 RGDGGAGPQILQMLT
+2651 RGGNTVEQNMDRMWTYLKGKGGLEPHAMAGIM
-2666 QLGFNKIAAC
+2666 
-2676 GILGNMMQESKLYP
+2676 GNTMQESTFDP
-2690 DIVEGGS
+2690 NADNGT
-2697 HAPEITVDGS
+2697 HR
-2707 TGYGLCQWTYV
+2707 GLCQWDKEDRWADLTAKFGGDPSLENQVDYMYYEISTGTHMTSGSSIIPKLNGAGDAAQAAAIFEEEFERSGGDSMENRQKYAMAIYEHYV
-2718 TRQQALADFA
+2718 
-2728 KANGKS
+2728 NGKPLP
-2734 SSDAGLQCSFI
+2734 SDYNG
-2745 AKECNEL
+2745 EVP
-2752 DNLTGKLNECT
+2752 
-2763 SASDAAFLFH
+2763 
-2773 KEYEHSSDSREA
+2773 
-2785 IQNRLTWAEEA
+2785 
-2796 YANDGA
+2796 
-2802 MAGSNGNLDATGVV
+2802 AGS
-2816 GVGGA
+2816 
-2821 AGGAGAAG
+2821 AGAANGNGLAGASG

-2851 NAFFGSPGGGGAGG
+2851 NAFFGSSGGATGGAGG
-2865 GMPGAAGGAGG
+2865 AFGGVVGGGNTKAASNWADSMVNSQGYGNNGCTTFVNKYLEQAGVKQIDMYVPNAEEQSKQNKPYSFKPASAGGNEGDVVLLNTLTSDAEADHVVIADGKGG
-2876 SLGGVAG
+2876 YWGNSSSKNLIVKGDIASDFGAENINGYIATGGDG
-2883 GGVAADSAGDYVL
+2883 
-2896 KNMQG
+2896 QG
-2901 AEITSPFGHRN
+2901 AVATGSATR
-2912 SDPSQPHGG
+2912 SQAD
-2921 IDYGAAEGTKIPTP
+2921 ILKDSSLDYGAG
-2935 VSGTV
+2935 
-2940 NDVNHDEWG
+2940 
-2949 GGYGNYVQ
+2949 
-2957 IKDKNGNFHMFAHMN
+2957 
-2972 SPTPLAVGQQVSQ
+2972 
-2985 GDYVGAVG
+2985 
-2993 NTGHSEGAHLHYEID
+2993 
-3008 PPNNEGAE
+3008 
-3016 KPGEHMDPGAYSI
+3016 
-3029 QGMSKYGRKKLSQ
+3029 KYGRAKGISKAKQIKIEGNGAVKAAAAYAKKQKKSDYGK
-3042 MLGSAVVPQGTKYNA
+3042 GS
-3057 KTGTYKFSNFAS
+3057 
-3069 DSASLKKF
+3069 
-3077 GESKYGAGIWDSVLV
+3077 GIWDSLLSGVSAYY
-3092 GLNDYAQQRKAQ
+3092 GQKQ
-3104 SNGGDTNIN
+3104 STQSQSTGDTANIN
-3113 VTQASATGSLTPEQI
+3113 INQQPATGSLTPEQI

-3146 AGGNAQAALA
+3146 AGGQQAPA
-3156 GSQAAINPAG
+3156 GSQAAMNQNG

-3198 GGMSAQDKLSSNLR
+3198 GGMSAQDKLTANLR
-3212 TLAAK
+3212 TLAGK

>member
-40 NADTMKQVYHGVKD
+40 NADTMKHVYHGVKD

-60 RAGQMISNTGLY
+60 RAGQMIAGTGLY
-72 QAGDFAFKSALEDLK
+72 QAGDYAFKSALEDLK
-87 TGNFYNEQR
+87 TGNFYNQQR

-148 AIAGATVKSAEHVA
+148 AIAGATVKSAEHIA
-162 GTVRQSTAL
+162 GTMRQSTSL

-195 NIMSF
+195 NIMAF

-230 KEMLDMQRHDFQA
+230 KEMLDMQRHDFQD

-251 EKRGKEKFDIT
+251 AKRTKEKFNIT
-262 NIMGSNGGVD
+262 NLMGINGGLN
-272 LASYFSHI
+272 LANYFSHI
-280 KKNAQDEL
+280 KKNATDEMEMSEL
-288 DASPIGLLASMEP
+288 GILAGMDP
-301 DHLKMMLAN
+301 DQLKMMVAN
-310 PLSFIPIA
+310 PLSIIPIA

-341 TFAHMLAELHRAGQ
+341 TFAHMLAELHKAGQ
-355 ERDGVAGLI
+355 ERDGIAGII
-364 GRIFGAKQEMVTKL
+364 GRIFGAKQEMTTKL

-418 PVYDYNSGKWTTMD
+418 PVYDYESGKWTTMA
-432 KIKQRKEEMEEYTKK
+432 KIKERRDNMEK
-447 SAVAEFKAQMEKGAI
+447 SAKQIGLAEFKKQMEKGAI
-462 NGGITKDIDAIGN
+462 NGGVTKDIDSIGS
-475 KKEFLQELA
+475 KKEFMEELSE
-484 DYFYKNQTISGYSG
+484 YFFKNQTLSGYDG
-498 KYKDVANK
+498 KYKDAANK

-512 MSTATKEVYDAIS
+512 MSLAAKEIHDAMYN
-525 SFNRMMST
+525 FNSMMHS

-544 LFDGSQN
+544 LFDGSQK
-551 FAGKQGKGGKL
+551 FAGKQGKGGNL
-562 TGGVSLL
+562 SGVSLL
-569 TDEDGNGAI
+569 TDDDGNGAI

-585 EELKEIRTNGGIG
+585 EELRSIRAGASFGGA
-598 GKRKSKSSKA
+598 GKRKKPAKA

-613 SNTNKSHTK
+613 SNNNKAHVSGE
-622 TDSKNKSSSED
+622 SKSKSSSED
-633 GEGPILGDENVWAET
+633 GEGPILGT
-648 ADDVGYSDDDE
+648 ADQWANSADEVGYDDPDE
-659 LKPDKEN
+659 LKPDPN
-666 VLDEIFG
+666 NILDEIFS
-673 DESATAAEKFKGVL
+673 DTDATAADKFKNVL

-700 AIGMV
+700 AVGMV
-705 DKHIYKFFFKQDTGL
+705 DKHIYKFFFKQDTGI
-720 KDKEGRPIEGFFN
+720 KDKDGKPIVGFFN
-733 RMAYQIDKTFNT
+733 RMAYQLDKTFNS
-745 VVDTLKKKILEPF
+745 VVDALKKKLLNPI
-758 KSKAKKAWNHTKEF
+758 KAKAKKAWRKGKEF
-772 FGGFVSDED
+772 FGGFVDEED
-781 KETFKSSYQ
+781 QNEFTSALQ
-790 DSKDGFFGSVKE
+790 DSKDGIIGSFKE
-802 QFSSVKKD
+802 QFASVKKD
-810 IFGEDKEME
+810 LFKEDTEMKI
-819 MASLS
+819 ASQS
-824 KESREAFLNK
+824 KQSRSLFMDK
-834 LETAAENA
+834 LENALKNAA
-842 RTKGES
+842 TKSEADS
-848 DQINRRIKKAK
+848 IKKRINKAK
-859 RLFKEK
+859 RLFKSIEN
-865 EREEEKAK
+865 EEDKAEKA
-873 EEAAKQTEQNY
+873 EVEQNY

-890 PAYSLTTVSPGEAII
+890 PAYALTTVSPGEAII

-914 NIDKAN
+914 DRDKAD
-920 RNKDRYEEDKLK
+920 RSKDRYEENKLK
-932 RKFIGAD
+932 RRFIDGD
-939 GQEILSHADGTASFG
+939 GQEILSHADGTSSFG
-954 KFGKFARRRF
+954 KAGKFARGKL
-964 DTMWR
+964 DALWK

-975 GDMIKETLGSD
+975 GDMIKDTLGSE
-986 AFKNWSEKDKQ
+986 AFKNWNVKDRE
-997 LFMDPAK
+997 LFMNPAK

-1026 VGTIIGGLAGAAG
+1026 IGTILGGLAGASI
-1039 NILKESETI
+1039 NILRESETV

-1092 GLLTGFGPVGGTM
+1092 GLLTGFGPVGGAM

-1212 VGKLETALTAPIKLF
+1212 VGKLESALTAPIKLF
-1227 AKSITDTKEGWIGK
+1227 AKSITNTKEGWIGK

-1259 MAWRKTNIMDVIGT
+1259 MAWRKTNIMDVIGA

-1294 FLKPLKSKIGSWIG
+1294 FLKPLKSKIGGWIS

-1318 SWLKGKVAAGFGKIG
+1318 NWLKGKVAAGFGKLG

-1447 WIKIKKII
+1447 WDKIKKII
-1455 LDHHLPSETEEF
+1455 TDHRLPAESEQF

-1510 LNSRSTTNDILSTV
+1510 LNSRSTTNDVLSTV

-1531 DVDET
+1531 DIDDT
-1536 LGSKTEVVNE
+1536 LGSKSEVVNE

-1591 NGTTTPEDA
+1591 NGTATPADA
-1600 ASADDSLPTGYTK
+1600 ASADDSLPSGYTK
-1613 SGDKYYDAQ
+1613 SGDKYYDGQ

-1634 KLADTESNSDIKKEA
+1634 KIADTESNSDIKKEA
-1649 EAKEKREDERFE
+1649 EAKEKREDERFD
-1661 KLEESIDKKNG
+1661 KLEDSIKKNG

-1708 MNLGKGV
+1708 MNLGKGI

-1825 TESEMTIAA
+1825 TETEMTIAA

-1865 GLSGDISPGGGYG
+1865 GLSGDISPGGGSG
-1878 KPGKKVP
+1878 KKRPGKGP

-1894 KLGGFFSKFGGPKTK
+1894 KLGGFFGKFGGPKTK

-1941 AGYDTTGNGDIP
+1941 AGYDVTGNGDIP

-1969 QNVDSGDKGGYGV
+1969 QNVDSGDNSGYGV
-1982 TDIAMDAGQWYLT
+1982 TDMVMDAGQWYLT

-2019 AVTDAGKAAVKNE
+2019 ATTDAGKAAVKNE

-2067 LNKIGSVMP
+2067 LNKIGSIMP

-2328 VVNGMKAVGTT
+2328 VVNGMKAVGIT

-2351 GNLVQSADQW
+2351 GDMVQGANQW
-2361 LKSKGINVGA
+2361 LKSKGIDIGA
-2371 IPGAVSQFGSD
+2371 IPGKVTQAAGDAWSF
-2382 LWTGIKNVGSTIGS
+2382 LKTGASTIADKVS
-2396 KIKNEVDYI
+2396 NEYTYVK
-2405 GNGIDNNLTWAKN
+2405 NGIANNLTWAKN
-2418 GLKSIGQGIA
+2418 GLMSIGQGIA
-2428 DRVGGNQASKT
+2428 DRVGGNQTSKT

-2462 QNSTESTG
+2462 QNATESTG

-2484 NAILAAKHG
+2484 NAIIAAKHG

-2508 NGYKESN
+2508 NGYKETN

-2545 LMSGGSVV
+2545 LMNGGSVV
-2553 LSGKSRNGKLSSDHP
+2553 LSGKSRDGNLSNSHP
-2568 FGPNPHYVTATDYDA
+2568 FGPNPHYVTATDYDPR
-2583 KSKTVTIQD
+2583 SNTVTIQD
-2592 PEEPG
+2592 PEEPN
-2597 DNYRYPIGSV
+2597 DNLRYPLGSV

-2619 RGRSKN
+2619 HGRSKN
-2625 TLRRLGRGKYG
+2625 ALRRLGHGKWG
-2636 RSRTFIPHW
+2636 IGRTFIPRW

-2707 TGYGLCQWTYV
+2707 TGYGLCQWTDAG
-2718 TRQQALADFA
+2718 RQQGLADFA
-2728 KANGKS
+2728 KSNGKS
-2734 SSDAGLQCSFI
+2734 SSDPGVQCSYI
-2745 AKECNEL
+2745 AQECNKMG
-2752 DNLTGKLNECT
+2752 LTTSLNDCA
-2763 SASDAAFLFH
+2763 SASDAAYLFH
-2773 KEYEHSSDSREA
+2773 KEYEISSDSREA

-2821 AGGAGAAG
+2821 GGGAG

-2851 NAFFGSPGGGGAGG
+2851 NAFFGSPGGGAGG
-2865 GMPGAAGGAGG
+2865 GMSGGVVGGGNTKAASNWADSMVGSQGYGNNGCSTFVNKYLEQAGVKQINMYVPTAEEESKQNKPYSFKPASAGGNEGDVALINTLTSDAEADHVVIADGKGG
-2876 SLGGVAG
+2876 YWGNSSSKNLIVKGDIANDFGAENINGYIATGGDG
-2883 GGVAADSAGDYVL
+2883 
-2896 KNMQG
+2896 QG
-2901 AEITSPFGHRN
+2901 AVATGSATR
-2912 SDPSQPHGG
+2912 SQAD
-2921 IDYGAAEGTKIPTP
+2921 ILRDSSLDYGAG
-2935 VSGTV
+2935 
-2940 NDVNHDEWG
+2940 
-2949 GGYGNYVQ
+2949 
-2957 IKDKNGNFHMFAHMN
+2957 
-2972 SPTPLAVGQQVSQ
+2972 
-2985 GDYVGAVG
+2985 
-2993 NTGHSEGAHLHYEID
+2993 
-3008 PPNNEGAE
+3008 
-3016 KPGEHMDPGAYSI
+3016 
-3029 QGMSKYGRKKLSQ
+3029 KYGRAKGISKSKQIKIEGNAAVKAAAAYAKQQKKS
-3042 MLGSAVVPQGTKYNA
+3042 
-3057 KTGTYKFSNFAS
+3057 
-3069 DSASLKKF
+3069 KF
-3077 GESKYGAGIWDSVLV
+3077 GKGSGIWDAVLSGV
-3092 GLNDYAQQRKAQ
+3092 SSYYTQKQASQ
-3104 SNGGDTNIN
+3104 STGDTANIN
-3113 VTQASATGSLTPEQI
+3113 VTQTPATGSLTPEQI

-3146 AGGNAQAALA
+3146 AGGNAQAAQA

>member
-35 EFMST
+35 EFLST
-40 NADTMKQVYHGVKD
+40 NADTMKQVYNGIKD

-60 RAGQMISNTGLY
+60 HAGRMISNTGLY
-72 QAGDFAFKSALEDLK
+72 QAGDYAFKSALEDLK
-87 TGNFYNEQR
+87 TGNFYNQQR

-123 NTPSLDHDTE
+123 NKPSLDHDTE

-243 RQKSKEEA
+243 RQKAQEEA
-251 EKRGKEKFDIT
+251 AKRTKEKFDIT
-262 NIMGSNGGVD
+262 NLVGPNGGIN
-272 LASYFSHI
+272 LASYFSNI
-280 KKNAQDEL
+280 KKNATDEL
-288 DASPIGLLASMEP
+288 ESSELGILAGMDP
-301 DHLKMMLAN
+301 DQLKMMVAN
-310 PLSFIPIA
+310 PLSIIPIA

-341 TFAHMLAELHRAGQ
+341 TFAHMLAELHKAGQ
-355 ERDGVAGLI
+355 ERDGIAGII
-364 GRIFGAKQEMVTKL
+364 GRIFGAKQEMTTKL

-418 PVYDYNSGKWTTMD
+418 PVYDYESGKWTTMA
-432 KIKQRKEEMEEYTKK
+432 KIKERRDNMEK
-447 SAVAEFKAQMEKGAI
+447 SAKQIGLAEFKKQMEKGAI
-462 NGGITKDIDAIGN
+462 TSGVTKDIDSIGS
-475 KKEFLQELA
+475 KKEFMEELSE
-484 DYFYKNQTISGYSG
+484 YFFKNQTLSGYDG
-498 KYKDVANK
+498 KYKDAANK

-512 MSTATKEVYDAIS
+512 MSLATKEIHDAMS
-525 SFNRMMST
+525 NFNSMMHS

-544 LFDGSQN
+544 LFDGSQK
-551 FAGKQGKGGKL
+551 FAGKQGKGGNL
-562 TGGVSLL
+562 SGVSLL
-569 TDEDGNGAI
+569 TDDDGNGAI

-585 EELKEIRTNGGIG
+585 EELRSIRAGASFGGA
-598 GKRKSKSSKA
+598 GKRKKPAKA

-613 SNTNKSHTK
+613 SNTNKAHVSGE
-622 TDSKNKSSSED
+622 SKSKSSSED
-633 GEGPILGDENVWAET
+633 GEGPILGT
-648 ADDVGYSDDDE
+648 ADQWANSADEVGYEDPDE
-659 LKPDKEN
+659 LKPDPNNILE
-666 VLDEIFG
+666 EIFS
-673 DESATAAEKFKGVL
+673 DTDASAADKFKNVL

-700 AIGMV
+700 AVGMV

-720 KDKEGRPIEGFFN
+720 KDKKGKPIVGFFN
-733 RMAYQIDKTFNT
+733 RMAYQLDKTFDS
-745 VVDTLKKKILEPF
+745 VVDTLKKKLLNPI
-758 KSKAKKAWNHTKEF
+758 KAKAKKAWKKGKEF
-772 FGGFVSDED
+772 FGGFVDEED
-781 KETFKSSYQ
+781 QEEFTNTFK
-790 DSKDGFFGSVKE
+790 DSKDGFIGSIKE
-802 QFSSVKKD
+802 QFASVKKD
-810 IFGEDKEME
+810 IFKEDTEMKL
-819 MASLS
+819 ASQS
-824 KESREAFLNK
+824 KQSRSVFMNK
-834 LETAAENA
+834 LESMLDNA
-842 RTKGES
+842 VTKEEADS
-848 DQINRRIKKAK
+848 IKKRINKAK

-865 EREEEKAK
+865 ENEEDKEEKAK
-873 EEAAKQTEQNY
+873 LEQNY

-914 NIDKAN
+914 DRDKAD
-920 RNKDRYEEDKLK
+920 RSKDRYEEDKLK

-939 GQEILSHADGTASFG
+939 GQEILSHADGTSSFG
-954 KFGKFARRRF
+954 KAGKFARGKLNAL
-964 DTMWR
+964 WK

-975 GDMIKETLGSD
+975 GDMIKETLGSY
-986 AFKNWSEKDKQ
+986 AFKNWNEKDRD
-997 LFMDPAK
+997 LFMNPAK

-1039 NILKESETI
+1039 NILRESETI

-1092 GLLTGFGPVGGTM
+1092 GLLTGFGPVGGAM

-1212 VGKLETALTAPIKLF
+1212 VGKLESALTAPIKLF

-1318 SWLKGKVAAGFGKIG
+1318 NWLKGKVAAGFGKLG

-1455 LDHHLPSETEEF
+1455 LDHHLPAESEQF

-1591 NGTTTPEDA
+1591 NGTATPEDA
-1600 ASADDSLPTGYTK
+1600 ASADASLPTGYTK

-1649 EAKEKREDERFE
+1649 EAKEKREDERFD
-1661 KLEESIDKKNG
+1661 KLEDSINKKNG

-1708 MNLGKGV
+1708 MNLGKGI

-1728 IKAMPAIIE
+1728 IKAMPAIID
-1737 AVKENAKPIADS
+1737 AVKQNAKPIADS

-1825 TESEMTIAA
+1825 TETEMTIAA

-1865 GLSGDISPGGGYG
+1865 GLSGDISPGSGYG

-1894 KLGGFFSKFGGPKTK
+1894 KLGGFFGKFGGPKTK

-1920 DYALDSMTASAA
+1920 DYALDSMTASAD
-1932 EPETMDPSM
+1932 EPETMDPNM

-1969 QNVDSGDKGGYGV
+1969 QNVNSGDKGGYGV
-1982 TDIAMDAGQWYLT
+1982 TDMAMDAGQWYLT
-1995 DKAVGAVWDKATGGG
+1995 DKAVGAVLDKATGGG

-2019 AVTDAGKAAVKNE
+2019 AATDAGKAAVKNE
-2032 SKLSQIANKMS
+2032 SKLTQIANKMS

-2094 VAGTLIKRAAAGIA
+2094 VAGTLIKRAAAGIT

-2143 IADIAYDANVDTG
+2143 IADIAYDANVDTS

-2308 EWLSAKAQPI
+2308 EWLSAKAKPI

-2351 GNLVQSADQW
+2351 GDMVQGANQW
-2361 LKSKGINVGA
+2361 LKSKGIDIGA
-2371 IPGAVSQFGSD
+2371 IPGKVTQAAGDAWSF
-2382 LWTGIKNVGSTIGS
+2382 LKTGASTIADKVS
-2396 KIKNEVDYI
+2396 NEYTYVK
-2405 GNGIDNNLTWAKN
+2405 NGISNNLTWAKN
-2418 GLKSIGQGIA
+2418 GLMSIGQGIA
-2428 DRVGGNQASKT
+2428 DRIGGNQTSKT

-2484 NAILAAKHG
+2484 NAIIAAKHG

-2508 NGYKESN
+2508 NGYKETN

-2568 FGPNPHYVTATDYDA
+2568 FGPNPHYVTATGYDA
-2583 KSKTVTIQD
+2583 RSKTVTIQD

-2625 TLRRLGRGKYG
+2625 ALRRLGRSKYG
-2636 RSRTFIPHW
+2636 RGGNTVEQNMDRMWNYLKGKGGLEPHAM
-2645 GHGKFG
+2645 
-2651 RGDGGAGPQILQMLT
+2651 AGIM
-2666 QLGFNKIAAC
+2666 
-2676 GILGNMMQESKLYP
+2676 GNTMQESTFDPSADNGTHK
-2690 DIVEGGS
+2690 
-2697 HAPEITVDGS
+2697 
-2707 TGYGLCQWTYV
+2707 GLCQWDKEDRWADLTAKFGGDPSLENQVDYMYYEISTGTHMTSGASILPKLNGAGDAAQAAAIFEAEFERSGGDSMDNRQKYAMAIYEHYV
-2718 TRQQALADFA
+2718 
-2728 KANGKS
+2728 NGKPLP
-2734 SSDAGLQCSFI
+2734 SDYKG
-2745 AKECNEL
+2745 EVP
-2752 DNLTGKLNECT
+2752 
-2763 SASDAAFLFH
+2763 
-2773 KEYEHSSDSREA
+2773 
-2785 IQNRLTWAEEA
+2785 
-2796 YANDGA
+2796 
-2802 MAGSNGNLDATGVV
+2802 AGSA
-2816 GVGGA
+2816 GA
-2821 AGGAGAAG
+2821 AGMSGGAAG

-2851 NAFFGSPGGGGAGG
+2851 NAFFGSPGGGRAGG
-2865 GMPGAAGGAGG
+2865 GMSGGVVGGGNTKAASNWADSMVGSQGFGNNGCSAFVNKYLEQAGVKQINMYVPTAEEEAKQNKPYSFKPASAGGNEGDVALINTLTSDAEADHVVIADGKGG
-2876 SLGGVAG
+2876 YWGNSSNKNLIVKGDIANDFGAENINGYIATGGDG
-2883 GGVAADSAGDYVL
+2883 
-2896 KNMQG
+2896 QG
-2901 AEITSPFGHRN
+2901 AVATGSATR
-2912 SDPSQPHGG
+2912 SQAD
-2921 IDYGAAEGTKIPTP
+2921 ILRDSSLDYG
-2935 VSGTV
+2935 
-2940 NDVNHDEWG
+2940 
-2949 GGYGNYVQ
+2949 
-2957 IKDKNGNFHMFAHMN
+2957 
-2972 SPTPLAVGQQVSQ
+2972 VG
-2985 GDYVGAVG
+2985 
-2993 NTGHSEGAHLHYEID
+2993 
-3008 PPNNEGAE
+3008 
-3016 KPGEHMDPGAYSI
+3016 
-3029 QGMSKYGRKKLSQ
+3029 KYGRAKGISKSKQIKIEGNAAVKAAAAYAKQQKKS
-3042 MLGSAVVPQGTKYNA
+3042 
-3057 KTGTYKFSNFAS
+3057 
-3069 DSASLKKF
+3069 KF
-3077 GESKYGAGIWDSVLV
+3077 GKGSGIWDAVLSGV
-3092 GLNDYAQQRKAQ
+3092 SSYYTQKQASQ
-3104 SNGGDTNIN
+3104 STGDTANIN
-3113 VTQASATGSLTPEQI
+3113 VTQAPATGSLTPEQI

-3146 AGGNAQAALA
+3146 AGGNAQAAPA

>member
-35 EFMST
+35 EFLST
-40 NADTMKQVYHGVKD
+40 NADTMKQVYHGIKD

-113 FDDDFSMESD
+113 FDEDFSMESD

-598 GKRKSKSSKA
+598 GGKRKSKSSKA

-666 VLDEIFG
+666 VLEEIFG

-781 KETFKSSYQ
+781 KESFKSSYQ

-865 EREEEKAK
+865 EREEDKAK

-964 DTMWR
+964 DSMWR

-1092 GLLTGFGPVGGTM
+1092 GLLTGFGPVGGVM

-1318 SWLKGKVAAGFGKIG
+1318 NWLKGKVAAGFGKLG

-1447 WIKIKKII
+1447 WDKIKKII
-1455 LDHHLPSETEEF
+1455 TDHRLPAESEEF

-1510 LNSRSTTNDILSTV
+1510 LNSRSTTNDVLSTV

-1600 ASADDSLPTGYTK
+1600 ASADASLPTGYTK

-1661 KLEESIDKKNG
+1661 KLEDSINKNG

-1708 MNLGKGV
+1708 MNLGKGI

-1825 TESEMTIAA
+1825 TETEMAIAA

-1865 GLSGDISPGGGYG
+1865 GLSGDISPGSGYG

-1932 EPETMDPSM
+1932 EPETMDPNM
-1941 AGYDTTGNGDIP
+1941 AGYDVTGNGDIP

-2032 SKLSQIANKMS
+2032 SKLTQIANKMS

-2178 DIFNVLAGIFYD
+2178 DIFNVLVGIFYD

-2328 VVNGMKAVGTT
+2328 VVNGMKTVGTT

-2351 GNLVQSADQW
+2351 GGLVQSADQW

-2418 GLKSIGQGIA
+2418 GLMSIGQGIA

-2484 NAILAAKHG
+2484 NAIIAAKHG

-2636 RSRTFIPHW
+2636 RSRTFIPRW

-2752 DNLTGKLNECT
+2752 DNLTGKLNECA

-2821 AGGAGAAG
+2821 GGGAGAAG

-2851 NAFFGSPGGGGAGG
+2851 NAFFGSPGGGATG
-2865 GMPGAAGGAGG
+2865 GMPGKAGGAGG

-2972 SPTPLAVGQQVSQ
+2972 SPTPLAVGQQVNQ

-3057 KTGTYKFSNFAS
+3057 KTGTYKFSNFPS

-3113 VTQASATGSLTPEQI
+3113 VTQAPATGSLTPEQI

-3146 AGGNAQAALA
+3146 AGGNAQAAPA
-3156 GSQAAINPAG
+3156 GTQAAINPAG

>member
-35 EFMST
+35 EFLST
-40 NADTMKQVYHGVKD
+40 NADTMKQVYHGIKD

-243 RQKSKEEA
+243 RQKSKEDA

-666 VLDEIFG
+666 VLEEIFG

-781 KETFKSSYQ
+781 KESFKSSYQ

-834 LETAAENA
+834 LENAAENA

-865 EREEEKAK
+865 EREEDKAK

-964 DTMWR
+964 DTMWK

-1092 GLLTGFGPVGGTM
+1092 GLLTGFGPVGGAM

-1212 VGKLETALTAPIKLF
+1212 VGKLEAALTAPIKLF
-1227 AKSITDTKEGWIGK
+1227 AKSITNTKEGWIGK

-1294 FLKPLKSKIGSWIG
+1294 FLKPLKSKIGGWIG

-1318 SWLKGKVAAGFGKIG
+1318 NWLKGKVAAGFGKLG

-1447 WIKIKKII
+1447 WDKIKKII
-1455 LDHHLPSETEEF
+1455 TDHRLPAESEEF

-1531 DVDET
+1531 DIDDT
-1536 LGSKTEVVNE
+1536 LGSKSEVVNE

-1591 NGTTTPEDA
+1591 NGTATPEDA
-1600 ASADDSLPTGYTK
+1600 ASADASLPAGYTK

-1634 KLADTESNSDIKKEA
+1634 KIADTESNSDIKKEA

-1708 MNLGKGV
+1708 MNLGKGI

-1728 IKAMPAIIE
+1728 IKAMPAIID

-1825 TESEMTIAA
+1825 TETEMTIAA

-1865 GLSGDISPGGGYG
+1865 GLSGDISPGGGSG
-1878 KPGKKVP
+1878 KKRPGKGP

-1932 EPETMDPSM
+1932 EPETMDPNM

-1969 QNVDSGDKGGYGV
+1969 QNVDSGDNSGYGV

-2019 AVTDAGKAAVKNE
+2019 AATDAGKAAVKNE
-2032 SKLSQIANKMS
+2032 SKLTQIANKMS

-2328 VVNGMKAVGTT
+2328 IVNGMKAVGTT

-2351 GNLVQSADQW
+2351 GDMVQGANQW
-2361 LKSKGINVGA
+2361 LKSKGIDIGA
-2371 IPGAVSQFGSD
+2371 IPGKVTQAAGDAWSF
-2382 LWTGIKNVGSTIGS
+2382 LKTGASTIADKVS
-2396 KIKNEVDYI
+2396 NEYTYVK
-2405 GNGIDNNLTWAKN
+2405 NGISNNLTWAKN
-2418 GLKSIGQGIA
+2418 GLMSIGQGIA

-2484 NAILAAKHG
+2484 NAIIAAKHG

-2498 PVSAV
+2498 PISAV

-2508 NGYKESN
+2508 NGYKETN

-2636 RSRTFIPHW
+2636 RSRTFIPRW

-2707 TGYGLCQWTYV
+2707 TGYGLCQWTDAG
-2718 TRQQALADFA
+2718 RQQGLADFA
-2728 KANGKS
+2728 KSNGKS
-2734 SSDAGLQCSFI
+2734 SSDPGVQCSYI
-2745 AKECNEL
+2745 AQECNKMGI
-2752 DNLTGKLNECT
+2752 TTSLNDCA
-2763 SASDAAFLFH
+2763 SASDAAYLFH
-2773 KEYEHSSDSREA
+2773 KEYEISSDSKEA
-2785 IQNRLTWAEEA
+2785 IQSRLDWAEEA

-2802 MAGSNGNLDATGVV
+2802 IAGSNGNLSSSGVI
-2816 GVGGA
+2816 GGGAGGA
-2821 AGGAGAAG
+2821 AGGQQG
-2829 GQSNLLMKAI
+2829 NLLMKAI

-2851 NAFFGSPGGGGAGG
+2851 NAFFGSPGGG
-2865 GMPGAAGGAGG
+2865 AGGAM
-2876 SLGGVAG
+2876 SGGVVGGGNTKAASNWADSMVGSQGFGNNGCSAFVNKYLEQAGVKQINMYVPTAEEESKQNKPYSFKPASAG
-2883 GGVAADSAGDYVL
+2883 GNEGDVALINTLTSDAEADHVVIADGKGGYWGNSSSKNLIVKGDIANDFGAENINGYIATGGDG
-2896 KNMQG
+2896 QG
-2901 AEITSPFGHRN
+2901 AVATGSATR
-2912 SDPSQPHGG
+2912 SQAD
-2921 IDYGAAEGTKIPTP
+2921 ILRDSSLDYGAG
-2935 VSGTV
+2935 
-2940 NDVNHDEWG
+2940 
-2949 GGYGNYVQ
+2949 
-2957 IKDKNGNFHMFAHMN
+2957 
-2972 SPTPLAVGQQVSQ
+2972 
-2985 GDYVGAVG
+2985 
-2993 NTGHSEGAHLHYEID
+2993 
-3008 PPNNEGAE
+3008 
-3016 KPGEHMDPGAYSI
+3016 
-3029 QGMSKYGRKKLSQ
+3029 KYGRAKGISKSKQIKIEGNAAVKAAAAYAKQQKKS
-3042 MLGSAVVPQGTKYNA
+3042 
-3057 KTGTYKFSNFAS
+3057 
-3069 DSASLKKF
+3069 KF
-3077 GESKYGAGIWDSVLV
+3077 GKGSGIWDAVLSGV
-3092 GLNDYAQQRKAQ
+3092 SSYYTQKQASQ
-3104 SNGGDTNIN
+3104 STGDTANIN

-3146 AGGNAQAALA
+3146 SGGNAQAAPA

>member
-1 MAKVKITNYLKNLGK
+1 LAKVKITNYLKNLGK

-40 NADTMKQVYHGVKD
+40 NADTMKQVYHGIKD

-87 TGNFYNEQR
+87 TGNFYNQQR

-113 FDDDFSMESD
+113 FDEDFSMESD

-148 AIAGATVKSAEHVA
+148 AIAGATVKSAEHIA
-162 GTVRQSTAL
+162 GTMRQSTSL

-195 NIMSF
+195 NIMAF

-208 LENSRKYFEEST
+208 LENSRKYFEESSQ
-220 KLNRENNAIL
+220 LNRENNAIL

-243 RQKSKEEA
+243 RQKAQEEA
-251 EKRGKEKFDIT
+251 AKRTKEKFDIT
-262 NIMGSNGGVD
+262 NLVGPNGGIN
-272 LASYFSHI
+272 LASYFSNI
-280 KKNAQDEL
+280 KKNATDEL
-288 DASPIGLLASMEP
+288 ESSELGILAGMDP
-301 DHLKMMLAN
+301 DQLKMMVAN
-310 PLSFIPIA
+310 PLSIIPIA

-341 TFAHMLAELHRAGQ
+341 TFAHMLAELHKAGQ
-355 ERDGVAGLI
+355 ERDGIAGII
-364 GRIFGAKQEMVTKL
+364 GRIFGAKQEMTTKL

-418 PVYDYNSGKWTTMD
+418 PVYDYESGKWTTMA
-432 KIKQRKEEMEEYTKK
+432 KIKERRDNIEK
-447 SAVAEFKAQMEKGAI
+447 SAKQIGLAEFKKQMEKGAI
-462 NGGITKDIDAIGN
+462 TSGVTKDIDSIGS
-475 KKEFLQELA
+475 KKEFMEELSE
-484 DYFYKNQTISGYSG
+484 YFFKNQTLSGYDG
-498 KYKDVANK
+498 KYKDAANK

-512 MSTATKEVYDAIS
+512 MSLAAKEIHDAMS
-525 SFNRMMST
+525 NFNSMMHS

-544 LFDGSQN
+544 LFDGSQK
-551 FAGKQGKGGKL
+551 FAGKQGKGGNL
-562 TGGVSLL
+562 SGVSLL
-569 TDEDGNGAI
+569 TDDDGNGAI

-585 EELKEIRTNGGIG
+585 EELRSIRAGASFGGA
-598 GKRKSKSSKA
+598 GKRKKPAKA

-613 SNTNKSHTK
+613 SNTNKAHVSGE
-622 TDSKNKSSSED
+622 SKFKSSSED
-633 GEGPILGDENVWAET
+633 GEGPILGT
-648 ADDVGYSDDDE
+648 ADQWANSADEVGYEDPDE
-659 LKPDKEN
+659 LKPDPNNILE
-666 VLDEIFG
+666 EIFS
-673 DESATAAEKFKGVL
+673 DTDASAADKFKNVL

-700 AIGMV
+700 AVGMV

-720 KDKEGRPIEGFFN
+720 KDKEGKPIVGFFN
-733 RMAYQIDKTFNT
+733 RMAYQLDKTFDS
-745 VVDTLKKKILEPF
+745 VVDTLKKKLLNPI
-758 KSKAKKAWNHTKEF
+758 KAKAKKAWKKGKEF
-772 FGGFVSDED
+772 FGGFVDEED
-781 KETFKSSYQ
+781 QEEFTNTFK
-790 DSKDGFFGSVKE
+790 DSKDGFIGSIKE
-802 QFSSVKKD
+802 QFASVKKD
-810 IFGEDKEME
+810 IFKEDTEMKL
-819 MASLS
+819 ASQS
-824 KESREAFLNK
+824 KQSRSVFMNK
-834 LETAAENA
+834 LESMLDNA
-842 RTKGES
+842 VTKEEADS
-848 DQINRRIKKAK
+848 IKKRINKAK

-865 EREEEKAK
+865 ENEEDKEEKAK
-873 EEAAKQTEQNY
+873 LEQNY

-914 NIDKAN
+914 DRDKAD
-920 RNKDRYEEDKLK
+920 RSKDRYEEDKLK

-939 GQEILSHADGTASFG
+939 GQEILSHADGTSSFG
-954 KFGKFARRRF
+954 KAGKFARGKLNAL
-964 DTMWR
+964 WK

-986 AFKNWSEKDKQ
+986 AFKNWNEKDRD
-997 LFMDPAK
+997 LFMNPAK

-1039 NILKESETI
+1039 NILRESETV

-1092 GLLTGFGPVGGTM
+1092 GLLTGFGPVGGAM

-1212 VGKLETALTAPIKLF
+1212 VGKLESALTAPIKLF
-1227 AKSITDTKEGWIGK
+1227 AKSITNTKEGWIGK

-1318 SWLKGKVAAGFGKIG
+1318 NWLKGKVAAGFGKLG

-1455 LDHHLPSETEEF
+1455 LDHHLPSETEDF
-1467 LLREARKT
+1467 LLREVRKT

-1591 NGTTTPEDA
+1591 NGTATPEDA
-1600 ASADDSLPTGYTK
+1600 ASADASLPTGYTK

-1661 KLEESIDKKNG
+1661 KLEDSINKNG

-1708 MNLGKGV
+1708 MNLGKGI

-1825 TESEMTIAA
+1825 TETEMTIAA

-2226 NDIFAKGLWDK
+2226 NDIYAKGLWDK

-2246 DWVSDKIDSAKET
+2246 DWVSNNVKYVKDEAK
-2259 VKSVAANLAGKA
+2259 SIASNLAGKV
-2271 SNEAQYVWNKAKDVA
+2271 SNEAQYVWNTGKNAV
-2286 SSATNAIGNEL
+2286 SSAANAVGNEL
-2297 LYIGGKAMTGV
+2297 IYVGNQAMTGV
-2308 EWLSAKAQPI
+2308 QWLSKKAQPI
-2318 LTMFGKAGEL
+2318 MDTFAKAGQF
-2328 VVNGMKAVGTT
+2328 VVKGMQAVGTAVNNT
-2339 VKDTVGK
+2339 VSK

-2382 LWTGIKNVGSTIGS
+2382 IWTGIKTVGSTIGD
-2396 KIKNEVDYI
+2396 KIKNEVDYV

-2428 DRVGGNQASKT
+2428 DRIGGNQASKT

-2462 QNSTESTG
+2462 QNATESTG

-2508 NGYKESN
+2508 NGYKETN

-2545 LMSGGSVV
+2545 LMSGDSVV
-2553 LSGKSRNGKLSSDHP
+2553 LSGRSRNGKLSSDHP

-2676 GILGNMMQESKLYP
+2676 GILGNMMQESRLYP

-2821 AGGAGAAG
+2821 AGGAGG
-2829 GQSNLLMKAI
+2829 GQQGNLLMKAI

-2851 NAFFGSPGGGGAGG
+2851 NAFFGSPGGGGGG
-2865 GMPGAAGGAGG
+2865 APGKAGGAGG

-2901 AEITSPFGHRN
+2901 AQITSPFGHRN

-2921 IDYGAAEGTKIPTP
+2921 IDYGADEGTKIPTP

-2940 NDVNHDEWG
+2940 NDVNHDDWG

-2972 SPTPLAVGQQVSQ
+2972 APTPLAVGQQVNQ

-3077 GESKYGAGIWDSVLV
+3077 GEGKYGAGIWDSVLV

-3128 MQLLQAIISL
+3128 MQILQAIITL

-3146 AGGNAQAALA
+3146 AGGNSGGQATQA
-3156 GSQAAINPAG
+3156 GTQVQNSGP
-3166 DIGNILQSVQGL
+3166 DVGNILQSVQGL

>member
-35 EFMST
+35 EFLST
-40 NADTMKQVYHGVKD
+40 NADTMKQVYHGIKD

-113 FDDDFSMESD
+113 FDEDFSMESD

-220 KLNRENNAIL
+220 KINRENNAIL

-243 RQKSKEEA
+243 RQKAKEEA

-341 TFAHMLAELHRAGQ
+341 TFAHMLAELHKAGQ

-781 KETFKSSYQ
+781 KESFKSSYQ

-865 EREEEKAK
+865 EREEDKAK

-1092 GLLTGFGPVGGTM
+1092 GLLTGFGPVGGVM

-1318 SWLKGKVAAGFGKIG
+1318 NWLKGKVAAGFGKLG

-1455 LDHHLPSETEEF
+1455 LDHHLPSETENF
-1467 LLREARKT
+1467 LLREVRKT

-1591 NGTTTPEDA
+1591 NGTATPEDA
-1600 ASADDSLPTGYTK
+1600 ASADASLPTGYTK

-1661 KLEESIDKKNG
+1661 KLEDSIKKNG

-1708 MNLGKGV
+1708 MNLGKGI

-1749 VSSVVTEVI
+1749 ISSVVTEVV
-1758 PQITKNLFHSMA
+1758 PQITKNLFSSMA

-1812 KGLFTWFRGSSKK
+1812 KGLFSWFRGSSKK
-1825 TESEMTIAA
+1825 TETEMTIAA

-1894 KLGGFFSKFGGPKTK
+1894 KLGGFFSRFGGPKTK

-1941 AGYDTTGNGDIP
+1941 AGYDITGNGDIP

-1982 TDIAMDAGQWYLT
+1982 TDMAMDAGQWYLT
-1995 DKAVGAVWDKATGGG
+1995 DKAVGAVWDKATGDG

-2019 AVTDAGKAAVKNE
+2019 AATDAGKAAVKNE
-2032 SKLSQIANKMS
+2032 SKLTQIANKMS

-2190 MTPFREDIKRR
+2190 MAPFREDIKRR

-2328 VVNGMKAVGTT
+2328 IVNGMKAVGTT

-2508 NGYKESN
+2508 NGYKETN

-2545 LMSGGSVV
+2545 LMGGGSVV

-2568 FGPNPHYVTATDYDA
+2568 FGPNPHYVTATGYDA
-2583 KSKTVTIQD
+2583 RSKTVTIQD

-2619 RGRSKN
+2619 HGRSKSK
-2625 TLRRLGRGKYG
+2625 LRKLGRGKYG
-2636 RSRTFIPHW
+2636 R
-2645 GHGKFG
+2645 
-2651 RGDGGAGPQILQMLT
+2651 GGNTVQMNMERAHAVLINGGCNET
-2666 QLGFNKIAAC
+2666 AAAA
-2676 GILGNMMQESKLYP
+2676 ILGSMMQESRFHH
-2690 DIVEGGS
+2690 DADNGD
-2697 HAPEITVDGS
+2697 HH
-2707 TGYGLCQWTYV
+2707 GLCQWDEYRWPQLTAKAGNEPSIE
-2718 TRQQALADFA
+2718 QQAEFCMHEISTGTNMTDQKVILSDMNNAGSVENAAMIFYKISERGGDDELGERVPFA
-2728 KANGKS
+2728 HQVYDHFVSGT
-2734 SSDAGLQCSFI
+2734 
-2745 AKECNEL
+2745 E
-2752 DNLTGKLNECT
+2752 LTGEW
-2763 SASDAAFLFH
+2763 
-2773 KEYEHSSDSREA
+2773 
-2785 IQNRLTWAEEA
+2785 QAEIPP
-2796 YANDGA
+2796 GPGG
-2802 MAGSNGNLDATGVV
+2802 GSV
-2816 GVGGA
+2816 GFAQGGA
-2821 AGGAGAAG
+2821 GAGGAGAAG

-2865 GMPGAAGGAGG
+2865 GMSGGVVGSGNTKAASNWADSMVGGQGYGNNGCSTFVNKYLEQAGVKQINMYVPTAEEEAKQNKPYSFKPASAGGNEGDVALINTLTSDAEADHVVIADGKGG
-2876 SLGGVAG
+2876 YWGNSSSKNLIVKGDIANDFGAENINGYIATGGDG
-2883 GGVAADSAGDYVL
+2883 
-2896 KNMQG
+2896 QG
-2901 AEITSPFGHRN
+2901 AVATGSATR
-2912 SDPSQPHGG
+2912 SQAD
-2921 IDYGAAEGTKIPTP
+2921 ILRDSSLDYGAG
-2935 VSGTV
+2935 
-2940 NDVNHDEWG
+2940 
-2949 GGYGNYVQ
+2949 
-2957 IKDKNGNFHMFAHMN
+2957 
-2972 SPTPLAVGQQVSQ
+2972 
-2985 GDYVGAVG
+2985 
-2993 NTGHSEGAHLHYEID
+2993 
-3008 PPNNEGAE
+3008 
-3016 KPGEHMDPGAYSI
+3016 
-3029 QGMSKYGRKKLSQ
+3029 KYGRAKGISKSKQIKIEGNAAVKAAAAYAKQQKKS
-3042 MLGSAVVPQGTKYNA
+3042 
-3057 KTGTYKFSNFAS
+3057 
-3069 DSASLKKF
+3069 KF
-3077 GESKYGAGIWDSVLV
+3077 GKGSGIWDAVLSGV
-3092 GLNDYAQQRKAQ
+3092 SSYYTQKQTSQ
-3104 SNGGDTNIN
+3104 STGDTANIN

-3146 AGGNAQAALA
+3146 AGGNAQAAPA

>member
-35 EFMST
+35 EFLST
-40 NADTMKQVYHGVKD
+40 NADTMKQVYHGIKD

-123 NTPSLDHDTE
+123 NMPSLDHDTE

-243 RQKSKEEA
+243 RQKAKEEA

-598 GKRKSKSSKA
+598 GGKRKSKSSKA

-622 TDSKNKSSSED
+622 TDSKSKSSSED

-666 VLDEIFG
+666 VLEEIFG

-781 KETFKSSYQ
+781 KESFKSSYQ

-865 EREEEKAK
+865 EREEDKAK

-1092 GLLTGFGPVGGTM
+1092 GLLTGFGPVGGAM

-1318 SWLKGKVAAGFGKIG
+1318 NWLKGKVAAGFGKLG

-1435 DEIAVALDKGEP
+1435 DEITVALDKGEP
-1447 WIKIKKII
+1447 WDKIKKII
-1455 LDHHLPSETEEF
+1455 TDHRLPAESEEF

-1600 ASADDSLPTGYTK
+1600 ASADASLPTGYTK

-1661 KLEESIDKKNG
+1661 KLEDSIDKKNG

-1737 AVKENAKPIADS
+1737 AVKQNAKPIADS

-1825 TESEMTIAA
+1825 TETEMTIAA

-1878 KPGKKVP
+1878 KSGKKVP

-1969 QNVDSGDKGGYGV
+1969 QNVDSGDNSGYGV

-2019 AVTDAGKAAVKNE
+2019 AATDAGKAAVKNE
-2032 SKLSQIANKMS
+2032 SKLTQIANKMS
-2043 KTAESTKGIAGKI
+2043 KTAESTKGIASKI

-2351 GNLVQSADQW
+2351 GDMVQGANQW
-2361 LKSKGINVGA
+2361 LKSKGIDIGA
-2371 IPGAVSQFGSD
+2371 IPGKVTQAAGD
-2382 LWTGIKNVGSTIGS
+2382 AWTFLKTGASTIADKVS
-2396 KIKNEVDYI
+2396 NEYTYVK
-2405 GNGIDNNLTWAKN
+2405 NGISNNLTWAKN
-2418 GLKSIGQGIA
+2418 GLMSIGQGIA
-2428 DRVGGNQASKT
+2428 DRIGGNQESKT

-2462 QNSTESTG
+2462 QNANESSG

-2484 NAILAAKHG
+2484 NAIIAAKHG

-2538 KSHVADS
+2538 KSDVADS

-2568 FGPNPHYVTATDYDA
+2568 FGPNPHYVTATGYDA
-2583 KSKTVTIQD
+2583 SSKTVTIQD

-2625 TLRRLGRGKYG
+2625 ALRRLGHGKWG
-2636 RSRTFIPHW
+2636 IGRTFVPRW

-2697 HAPEITVDGS
+2697 HAPEISVDGA
-2707 TGYGLCQWTYV
+2707 TGYGLCQWTDAG
-2718 TRQQALADFA
+2718 RQQGLADFA
-2728 KANGKS
+2728 KSNGKS
-2734 SSDAGLQCSFI
+2734 SSDPGVQCSYI
-2745 AKECNEL
+2745 AQECNKMGI
-2752 DNLTGKLNECT
+2752 TTSLNDCA
-2763 SASDAAFLFH
+2763 SASDAAYLFH
-2773 KEYEHSSDSREA
+2773 KEYEISSDSKEA
-2785 IQNRLTWAEEA
+2785 IQSRLDWAEEA

-2802 MAGSNGNLDATGVV
+2802 IAGSNGNLSSSGVI
-2816 GVGGA
+2816 GGA
-2821 AGGAGAAG
+2821 AGGAGG
-2829 GQSNLLMKAI
+2829 GQQGNLLMKAI

-2851 NAFFGSPGGGGAGG
+2851 NAFFGSPGGGAGG
-2865 GMPGAAGGAGG
+2865 GMSGGVVGSGNTKAASNWADSMVNSQGYGNNGCSTFVNKYLEQAGEKQINMYVPTAEEEAKQNKPYSFKPASAGGNEGDVVLLNTLTSDAEADHVVIADGKGG
-2876 SLGGVAG
+2876 YWGNSSSKNLIVKGDIANDFGAENINGYIATGGDG
-2883 GGVAADSAGDYVL
+2883 
-2896 KNMQG
+2896 QG
-2901 AEITSPFGHRN
+2901 AVATGSATRPQADILKDS
-2912 SDPSQPHGG
+2912 SL
-2921 IDYGAAEGTKIPTP
+2921 DYGAG
-2935 VSGTV
+2935 
-2940 NDVNHDEWG
+2940 
-2949 GGYGNYVQ
+2949 
-2957 IKDKNGNFHMFAHMN
+2957 
-2972 SPTPLAVGQQVSQ
+2972 
-2985 GDYVGAVG
+2985 
-2993 NTGHSEGAHLHYEID
+2993 
-3008 PPNNEGAE
+3008 
-3016 KPGEHMDPGAYSI
+3016 
-3029 QGMSKYGRKKLSQ
+3029 KYGRAKGISKSKQIKIEGNAAVKAAAAYAKQQKKS
-3042 MLGSAVVPQGTKYNA
+3042 
-3057 KTGTYKFSNFAS
+3057 
-3069 DSASLKKF
+3069 KF
-3077 GESKYGAGIWDSVLV
+3077 GKGSGIWDAVLSGV
-3092 GLNDYAQQRKAQ
+3092 SSYYTQKQASQ
-3104 SNGGDTNIN
+3104 STGDTANIN
-3113 VTQASATGSLTPEQI
+3113 VTQAPATGSLTPEQI

-3146 AGGNAQAALA
+3146 AGGNAQAAPA

>member
-35 EFMST
+35 EFLST
-40 NADTMKQVYHGVKD
+40 NADTMKQVYHGIKD

-220 KLNRENNAIL
+220 KINRENNAIL

-418 PVYDYNSGKWTTMD
+418 PVYDYNSGKWTTMA
-432 KIKQRKEEMEEYTKK
+432 KIKERKDEMEKYTKK

-585 EELKEIRTNGGIG
+585 EELKEIRTNGGIGG

-781 KETFKSSYQ
+781 KESFKSSYQ

-865 EREEEKAK
+865 EREEDKAK

-1092 GLLTGFGPVGGTM
+1092 GLLTGFGPVGGAM

-1249 LFKGLAGEIK
+1249 LFKGLVGEIK

-1455 LDHHLPSETEEF
+1455 LDHHLPSESEEF

-1551 MDTSVQYLDKMN
+1551 MDASVQYLDKMN

-1591 NGTTTPEDA
+1591 NGTATPEDA
-1600 ASADDSLPTGYTK
+1600 ASADASLPTGYTK

-1649 EAKEKREDERFE
+1649 EAKEKREDERFD
-1661 KLEESIDKKNG
+1661 KLEESINKKDG

-1708 MNLGKGV
+1708 LNLGKGV

-1802 NVGKTIFSMG
+1802 NVGKTIFSIG

-1825 TESEMTIAA
+1825 TETEMTIAA

-1909 LAASIA
+1909 LAAAIA

-1920 DYALDSMTASAA
+1920 DYALNSMTASAA

-1969 QNVDSGDKGGYGV
+1969 QNVDSDDKGGYGV

-1995 DKAVGAVWDKATGGG
+1995 DKAVGAVRDKATGGG

-2328 VVNGMKAVGTT
+2328 IVNGMKAVGTT

-2351 GNLVQSADQW
+2351 GGMVQGANQW
-2361 LKSKGINVGA
+2361 LKSKGIDIGA
-2371 IPGAVSQFGSD
+2371 IPGKVTQAAGDAWSF
-2382 LWTGIKNVGSTIGS
+2382 LKTGASTIADKVS
-2396 KIKNEVDYI
+2396 NEYTYVK
-2405 GNGIDNNLTWAKN
+2405 NGISNNLTWAKN
-2418 GLKSIGQGIA
+2418 GLMSIGQGIA

-2484 NAILAAKHG
+2484 NAIIAAKHG

-2625 TLRRLGRGKYG
+2625 ALRRLGHGKWG
-2636 RSRTFIPHW
+2636 MGRTFIPRW

-2697 HAPEITVDGS
+2697 HAPEISVDGA
-2707 TGYGLCQWTYV
+2707 TGYGLCQWTDAG
-2718 TRQQALADFA
+2718 RQQGLADFA
-2728 KANGKS
+2728 KSNGKS
-2734 SSDAGLQCSFI
+2734 SSDPGVQCSYI
-2745 AKECNEL
+2745 AQECNKMGI
-2752 DNLTGKLNECT
+2752 TTSLNDCA
-2763 SASDAAFLFH
+2763 SASDAAYLFH
-2773 KEYEHSSDSREA
+2773 KEYEISSDSKEA
-2785 IQNRLTWAEEA
+2785 IQSRLDWAEEA

-2802 MAGSNGNLDATGVV
+2802 IAGSNGNLSSSGVI
-2816 GVGGA
+2816 GGGAGGA
-2821 AGGAGAAG
+2821 AGGQQG
-2829 GQSNLLMKAI
+2829 NLLMKAI

-2851 NAFFGSPGGGGAGG
+2851 NAFFGSPGGGAGG
-2865 GMPGAAGGAGG
+2865 GMSGGIVGGGNTKAASNWADSMVNSQGYGNNGCSTFVNKYLERAGVKQINMYVPTAEEEAKQNKPYSFKPASAGGNEGDVALINTLTSDAEADHVVIADGKGG
-2876 SLGGVAG
+2876 YWGNSSNKNLIVKGDIANDFGAENINGYIATGGDG
-2883 GGVAADSAGDYVL
+2883 
-2896 KNMQG
+2896 QG
-2901 AEITSPFGHRN
+2901 AVATGSATR
-2912 SDPSQPHGG
+2912 SQAD
-2921 IDYGAAEGTKIPTP
+2921 ILRDSSLDYGAG
-2935 VSGTV
+2935 
-2940 NDVNHDEWG
+2940 
-2949 GGYGNYVQ
+2949 
-2957 IKDKNGNFHMFAHMN
+2957 
-2972 SPTPLAVGQQVSQ
+2972 
-2985 GDYVGAVG
+2985 
-2993 NTGHSEGAHLHYEID
+2993 
-3008 PPNNEGAE
+3008 
-3016 KPGEHMDPGAYSI
+3016 
-3029 QGMSKYGRKKLSQ
+3029 KYGRAKGISKSKQIKIEGNAAVKAAAAYAKQQKKS
-3042 MLGSAVVPQGTKYNA
+3042 
-3057 KTGTYKFSNFAS
+3057 
-3069 DSASLKKF
+3069 KF
-3077 GESKYGAGIWDSVLV
+3077 GKGSGIWDAVLSGV
-3092 GLNDYAQQRKAQ
+3092 SSYYTQKQASQ
-3104 SNGGDTNIN
+3104 STGDTANIN

-3146 AGGNAQAALA
+3146 AGSNAQAAPA

>member
-35 EFMST
+35 EFLST
-40 NADTMKQVYHGVKD
+40 NADTMKSVYHGVKD
-54 YKSTVK
+54 YKTTVK
-60 RAGQMISNTGLY
+60 RAGQMITGTGLY
-72 QAGDFAFKSALEDLK
+72 QVGDHTFKSALEDLK
-87 TGNFYNEQR
+87 TGNFYNQQR

-113 FDDDFSMESD
+113 FDDDFSMDSD
-123 NTPSLDHDTE
+123 DSPSLDHDTE

-181 GLNNNILGMHGTLS
+181 GLNNNLLGMHGTLN
-195 NIMSF
+195 NIMAF
-200 NQNNLQAH
+200 NQGNLQAH
-208 LENSRKYFEEST
+208 LENSRKYFEESSQ
-220 KLNRENNAIL
+220 LNRENNAIL

-243 RQKSKEEA
+243 RLKAKEEA

-272 LASYFSHI
+272 LSAYFTNI

-288 DASPIGLLASMEP
+288 DASPIGILAGMEP
-301 DHLKMMLAN
+301 DQLKMMLSN

-341 TFAHMLAELHRAGQ
+341 TFSHMLAELHKAGQ
-355 ERDGVAGLI
+355 ERDGITGII
-364 GRIFGAKQEMVTKL
+364 GRIFGARQQMVTGL
-378 KTDKFEKGPV
+378 KTDKFEKGPI

-418 PVYDYNSGKWTTMD
+418 PVYDYNSGKWTTMA
-432 KIKQRKEEMEEYTKK
+432 KIKERKDEMEKYTKS
-447 SAVAEFKAQMEKGAI
+447 SALSEFKTQMEKGAI
-462 NGGITKDIDAIGN
+462 TGGVTKDIDAIGS
-475 KKEFLQELA
+475 KKEFLEELA
-484 DYFYKNQTISGYSG
+484 EYFYKNQTISGYNG

-525 SFNRMMST
+525 SFNRMMSS

-551 FAGKQGKGGKL
+551 FAGKQGKGGNL
-562 TGGVSLL
+562 TGVSLL
-569 TDEDGNGAI
+569 TDSDGNGAI

-585 EELKEIRTNGGIG
+585 EELKGIREFSGGFG
-598 GKRKSKSSKA
+598 GRKRKAKTTKS

-613 SNTNKSHTK
+613 SNTNKAHTSS
-622 TDSKNKSSSED
+622 DSKTQSSSDD
-633 GEGPILGDENVWAET
+633 GDVPILGDENTWAES
-648 ADDVGYSDDDE
+648 ADDVDYSNDD
-659 LKPDKEN
+659 LKPDGTN

-673 DESATAAEKFKGVL
+673 DESATAADKFKNVL

-700 AIGMV
+700 AVGMV

-720 KDKEGRPIEGFFN
+720 KDKEGKPVVGFFN
-733 RMAYQIDKTFNT
+733 RMVYQMDKTFNT
-745 VVDTLKKKILEPF
+745 VVDTLKKKILDPF
-758 KSKAKKAWNHTKEF
+758 KSKAKKAWNNTKEF
-772 FGGFVSDED
+772 FGGFVDED
-781 KETFKSSYQ
+781 DRESFRQSYE
-790 DSKDGFFGSVKE
+790 DSKGGFFGSVKE
-802 QFSSVKKD
+802 QFSSVKDD
-810 IFGEDKEME
+810 IFGSDKEME

-824 KESREAFLNK
+824 KESRKAFLDRLNVA
-834 LETAAENA
+834 LSNA
-842 RTKGES
+842 RTKGEE
-848 DQINRRIKKAK
+848 DQIKRRIKKAE

-865 EREEEKAK
+865 EREENKAK
-873 EEAAKQTEQNY
+873 EDVAQNY

-914 NIDKAN
+914 DIDKAS
-920 RNKDRYEEDKLK
+920 RSRDRYEENKLK

-939 GQEILSHADGTASFG
+939 GQEILSHADGTSAFG
-954 KFGKFARRRF
+954 KMGKAARGRLNLL
-964 DTMWR
+964 WK

-975 GDMIKETLGSD
+975 GDLIKETLGSD

-1004 LAGKGLAGGGAG
+1004 LAGKATAGGGAG
-1016 ALIGTLFAPG
+1016 TLIGTLFAPG
-1026 VGTIIGGLAGAAG
+1026 IGTIIGGLAGAAG
-1039 NILKESETI
+1039 NILRESETV
-1048 KGWLFGQIGKDGTR
+1048 KGWLFGQIGEDGAR
-1062 QGGVFSR
+1062 EGGVFSR

-1139 NNGILSKKQQAFL
+1139 NNGIISKKQQAFL
-1152 KKSYKTMLPGA
+1152 EKSYKTILPGA
-1163 LAGLVLDPTGG
+1163 IAGLVMDPTGG

-1212 VGKLETALTAPIKLF
+1212 LGKIETMLTSPIKAF
-1227 AKSITDTKEGWIGK
+1227 AKSITDTKKGWIG
-1241 SIVKPTAT
+1241 SAIVKPTAT
-1249 LFKGLAGEIK
+1249 LFKGLMGEIK
-1259 MAWRKTNIMDVIGT
+1259 MAWRKTSIMDVIGD
-1273 AWRKAIEKTVGI
+1273 AWRKAIESTVGR
-1285 PFMHKLEES
+1285 PFMHKLEEDVI
-1294 FLKPLKSKIGSWIG
+1294 KPLKSKVTGWLGSL
-1308 SIFKPIKAGG
+1308 FKPIKAGAQ
-1318 SWLKGKVAAGFGKIG
+1318 WVKGKVASGFGVLG
-1333 EAGDLLIDRQQ
+1333 EAGDRLIDRQQ

-1351 LGMSAR
+1351 LSMSAR
-1357 ERLERGQQRGLDGYK
+1357 ERLERGKERGLDGYK

-1379 LVGMD
+1379 LVGMNV
-1384 AGQLNTYRNSLY
+1384 GQLNTYRNSLY

-1410 TIKAARERFYG
+1410 TIKSARERFYG

-1435 DEIAVALDKGEP
+1435 DDIAIALDKGEP
-1447 WIKIKKII
+1447 WSKIEKII
-1455 LDHHLPSETEEF
+1455 LDHRLPEESEAF
-1467 LLREARKT
+1467 LLKEAKKT

-1481 MTDMQKISAEE
+1481 MSDMQKISAEE

-1502 SLGLEEGA
+1502 SLGLEAGA

-1524 NNELSER
+1524 NSELDER
-1531 DVDET
+1531 GVDSAI
-1536 LGSKTEVVNE
+1536 GVKSKVVND

-1576 KPINDDI
+1576 KPINDNI
-1583 MREYNINK
+1583 MREYKINK
-1591 NGTTTPEDA
+1591 DGIATPGDA
-1600 ASADDSLPTGYTK
+1600 ASADETLPSGYTK
-1613 SGDKYYDAQ
+1613 SGSKYFDGQ

-1634 KLADTESNSDIKKEA
+1634 KLADTESNSDIKKDA
-1649 EAKEKREDERFE
+1649 ESKEKREDERFD
-1661 KLEESIDKKNG
+1661 KLADDINKKDG
-1672 KDDDK
+1672 KSSKD
-1677 KKDKDKGGI
+1677 KDKDKGSL

-1696 LIGLGGSMGGLL
+1696 LVGLGGSMGGLL

-1737 AVKENAKPIADS
+1737 AVKENSKPIADS
-1749 VSSVVTEVI
+1749 ISSVVTEVV
-1758 PQITKNLFHSMA
+1758 PQITKNLFSSMA

-1812 KGLFTWFRGSSKK
+1812 KGLFSWFRGSSKK
-1825 TESEMTIAA
+1825 TETEMTIAA
-1834 NAMNRAA
+1834 NAMTRAA
-1841 AAMEL
+1841 AAMEM
-1846 MAATGGKGG
+1846 MARGSQISKG
-1855 PNYSQMAKNM
+1855 M
-1865 GLSGDISPGGGYG
+1865 GLSGDISPGHI
-1878 KPGKKVP
+1878 PGKTP
-1885 GKKPGGLKG
+1885 GKKPGKPKG
-1894 KLGGFFSKFGGPKTK
+1894 KIGGFFSRFGGAKTK

-1915 ATVGL
+1915 ATMGL
-1920 DYALDSMTASAA
+1920 DYALNSMTADAA
-1932 EPETMDPSM
+1932 EPMDPNDLNYGASG
-1941 AGYDTTGNGDIP
+1941 AGEIP
-1953 VGANYDASSE
+1953 TGANYDQSNMNPQELENEGFS
-1963 EVQQAT
+1963 V
-1969 QNVDSGDKGGYGV
+1969 G
-1982 TDIAMDAGQWYLT
+1982 DIAAEGAQWMAIDYAT
-1995 DKAVGAVWDKATGGG
+1995 GKVWDKVGGR
-2010 STAAEAGGG
+2010 SDVAKDAA
-2019 AVTDAGKAAVKNE
+2019 KNE
-2032 SKLSQIANKMS
+2032 SKLSRVANKAT
-2043 KTAESTKGIAGKI
+2043 KVAESSKGVTAKI

-2067 LNKIGSVMP
+2067 LNKITSVMP
-2076 NKEVAGRIAKM
+2076 NKEAAGRITKM

-2094 VAGTLIKRAAAGIA
+2094 IAGTLVKRAGGAIV

-2120 VGAVWVAYD
+2120 VGAVWIAYD
-2129 VISGIVGGVWDWYN
+2129 IISGIIGGVSDWYN
-2143 IADIAYDANVDTG
+2143 IADVAYDANVDTG
-2156 VKVIAGASRTISN
+2156 VKIIAGASRIISN
-2169 ICLNLIDEQ
+2169 LLLGLLDEQ
-2178 DIFNVLAGIFYD
+2178 DIFNVLGGLFYD

-2206 DNPDTHP
+2206 DNPDAHP

-2226 NDIFAKGLWDK
+2226 NDIFSKGLLDK
-2237 AKETAKDVK
+2237 AKETYEDAK
-2246 DWVSDKIDSAKET
+2246 DWVSDKISNAKET
-2259 VKSVAANLAGKA
+2259 VKSVAANLAGKVT
-2271 SNEAQYVWNKAKDVA
+2271 NEAQYVWDKAKGAAA
-2286 SSATNAIGNEL
+2286 STASAIGNEL

-2308 EWLSAKAQPI
+2308 EWLSDKAQPI

-2328 VVNGMKAVGTT
+2328 VVNGMKSVGET
-2339 VKDTVGK
+2339 VKNTVGK

-2351 GNLVQSADQW
+2351 GDMVQGANQW
-2361 LKSKGINVGA
+2361 LKSKGIDIGGIGQKVA
-2371 IPGAVSQFGSD
+2371 
-2382 LWTGIKNVGSTIGS
+2382 TG
-2396 KIKNEVDYI
+2396 
-2405 GNGIDNNLTWAKN
+2405 AKN
-2418 GLKSIGQGIA
+2418 AWDFVSNEAAWLTSLPGKAVTGAKNIA
-2428 DRVGGNQASKT
+2428 SAAWGRITGNQASKT
-2439 GQSKYGRG
+2439 GQGKYGMG
-2447 AFFKQNDPM
+2447 GFFKQTDPM

-2462 QNSTESTG
+2462 QNANEASG

-2493 MGGAD
+2493 MGSVD

-2515 DGTKPGFFKSYAKSQ
+2515 DGTKPGFFTSYARSQ
-2530 GMDADNLS
+2530 GMDASNLS
-2538 KSHVADS
+2538 KSGVADS

-2553 LSGKSRNGKLSSDHP
+2553 LSGKSRNGNLSDSHP
-2568 FGPNPHYVTATDYDA
+2568 FGPNPHYVTATGYDPR
-2583 KSKTVTIQD
+2583 SNTVTIQD
-2592 PEEPG
+2592 PEEPN
-2597 DNYRYPIGSV
+2597 DNLRYPLGSV

-2625 TLRRLGRGKYG
+2625 ILRRLGR
-2636 RSRTFIPHW
+2636 S
-2645 GHGKFG
+2645 KFG
-2651 RGDGGAGPQILQMLT
+2651 RGGNTVEQNMDRMWTYLKGKGGLEPHAMAGIM
-2666 QLGFNKIAAC
+2666 
-2676 GILGNMMQESKLYP
+2676 GNTMQESTFDP
-2690 DIVEGGS
+2690 NADNGT
-2697 HAPEITVDGS
+2697 HR
-2707 TGYGLCQWTYV
+2707 GLCQWDKEDRWADLTAKFGGDPSLENQVDYMYYEISTGTHMTSGSSIIPKLNGAGDAAQAAAIFEEEFERSGGDSMENRQKYAMAIYEHYV
-2718 TRQQALADFA
+2718 
-2728 KANGKS
+2728 NGKPLP
-2734 SSDAGLQCSFI
+2734 SDYKG
-2745 AKECNEL
+2745 EVP
-2752 DNLTGKLNECT
+2752 
-2763 SASDAAFLFH
+2763 
-2773 KEYEHSSDSREA
+2773 
-2785 IQNRLTWAEEA
+2785 
-2796 YANDGA
+2796 
-2802 MAGSNGNLDATGVV
+2802 AGS
-2816 GVGGA
+2816 
-2821 AGGAGAAG
+2821 AGAANGNGLAGASG

-2851 NAFFGSPGGGGAGG
+2851 NAFFGSSGSTGGAGG
-2865 GMPGAAGGAGG
+2865 AFGGVVGGGNTKAASNWADSMVNSQGYGNNGCTTFVNKYLEQAGVKQIDMYVPNAEEQSKQNKPYSFKPASAGGNEGDVVLLNTLTSDAEADHVVIADGKGG
-2876 SLGGVAG
+2876 YWGNSSSRNLIVKGDIASDFGAENINGYIATGGDG
-2883 GGVAADSAGDYVL
+2883 
-2896 KNMQG
+2896 QG
-2901 AEITSPFGHRN
+2901 AVATGSATR
-2912 SDPSQPHGG
+2912 SQAD
-2921 IDYGAAEGTKIPTP
+2921 ILKDSSLDYGAG
-2935 VSGTV
+2935 
-2940 NDVNHDEWG
+2940 
-2949 GGYGNYVQ
+2949 
-2957 IKDKNGNFHMFAHMN
+2957 
-2972 SPTPLAVGQQVSQ
+2972 
-2985 GDYVGAVG
+2985 
-2993 NTGHSEGAHLHYEID
+2993 
-3008 PPNNEGAE
+3008 
-3016 KPGEHMDPGAYSI
+3016 
-3029 QGMSKYGRKKLSQ
+3029 KYGRAKGISKAKQIKIEGNGAVKAAAAYAKKQKKSDYGK
-3042 MLGSAVVPQGTKYNA
+3042 GS
-3057 KTGTYKFSNFAS
+3057 
-3069 DSASLKKF
+3069 
-3077 GESKYGAGIWDSVLV
+3077 GIWDSLLSGVSA
-3092 GLNDYAQQRKAQ
+3092 YYEQKQ
-3104 SNGGDTNIN
+3104 STQSQSTGDTANIN
-3113 VTQASATGSLTPEQI
+3113 INQQAATGGLTPEQI

-3146 AGGNAQAALA
+3146 AGGQQAPA
-3156 GSQAAINPAG
+3156 GSQAAMNQSG
-3166 DIGNILQSVQGL
+3166 DISNILQSVQGL

-3198 GGMSAQDKLSSNLR
+3198 GGMSAQDKLTANLR
-3212 TLAAK
+3212 TLAGK

>member
-28 AEMPSAT
+28 AEMPSAA
-35 EFMST
+35 EFVST
-40 NADTMKQVYHGVKD
+40 NADTMKHVYHGVKD

-60 RAGQMISNTGLY
+60 RAGQMIAGTGLY
-72 QAGDFAFKSALEDLK
+72 QAGDYAFKSALEDLK
-87 TGNFYNEQR
+87 TGNFYNQQR

-113 FDDDFSMESD
+113 FDEDFSMESD

-195 NIMSF
+195 NIMAF

-208 LENSRKYFEEST
+208 LENSRKYFEESSQ
-220 KLNRENNAIL
+220 LNRENNAIL
-230 KEMLDMQRHDFQA
+230 KEMLDMHRVDFQA
-243 RQKSKEEA
+243 RQKSREEA
-251 EKRGKEKFDIT
+251 AKRTKDKF
-262 NIMGSNGGVD
+262 NINNLMGMNGGMD
-272 LASYFSHI
+272 IASYFSHI
-280 KKNAQDEL
+280 KKNATDEL
-288 DASPIGLLASMEP
+288 EMSELGILAGMDP
-301 DHLKMMLAN
+301 DQLKMMVAN
-310 PLSFIPIA
+310 PLSIIPIA

-355 ERDGVAGLI
+355 ERDGIAGII
-364 GRIFGAKQEMVTKL
+364 GRIFGARQEMTTKL

-418 PVYDYNSGKWTTMD
+418 PVYDYESGKWTTMA
-432 KIKQRKEEMEEYTKK
+432 KIKERRDEMEK
-447 SAVAEFKAQMEKGAI
+447 SAKQIGLAEFKKQMEKGAI
-462 NGGITKDIDAIGN
+462 NGGVTKDIDSIGS
-475 KKEFLQELA
+475 KKEFMEELSE
-484 DYFYKNQTISGYSG
+484 YFFKNQTLSGYNG
-498 KYKDVANK
+498 KYKDAANK

-512 MSTATKEVYDAIS
+512 MSLAAKEIHDAMAN
-525 SFNRMMST
+525 FNSMMHS

-544 LFDGSQN
+544 LFDGSQK
-551 FAGKQGKGGKL
+551 FAGKSGSSGKL
-562 TGGVSLL
+562 AGVSLL
-569 TDEDGNGAI
+569 TDDDGNGAI

-585 EELKEIRTNGGIG
+585 EELRSIRAGASFGGA
-598 GKRKSKSSKA
+598 GKRKKPAKA

-613 SNTNKSHTK
+613 SNTNKAHVSGE
-622 TDSKNKSSSED
+622 SKSKSSSED
-633 GEGPILGDENVWAET
+633 GEGPILGDADQWAAS
-648 ADDVGYSDDDE
+648 ADDVGYNDPDE
-659 LKPDKEN
+659 LKPDPN
-666 VLDEIFG
+666 NILDEIFS
-673 DESATAAEKFKGVL
+673 DTDATAADKFKNVL

-700 AIGMV
+700 AVGMV

-720 KDKEGRPIEGFFN
+720 KDKDGKPIVGFFN
-733 RMAYQIDKTFNT
+733 RMAYQLDKTFNS
-745 VVDTLKKKILEPF
+745 VVDTLKKKLLNPI
-758 KSKAKKAWNHTKEF
+758 KAKAKKAWRKGKEF
-772 FGGFVSDED
+772 FGGFVDEED
-781 KETFKSSYQ
+781 QNEFTSALQ
-790 DSKDGFFGSVKE
+790 DSKDGLIGSFKE
-802 QFSSVKKD
+802 QFASVKKD
-810 IFGEDKEME
+810 LFKEDTEMKI
-819 MASLS
+819 ASQS
-824 KESREAFLNK
+824 KQSRGVFMNK
-834 LETAAENA
+834 LEAALKTAA
-842 RTKGES
+842 TKEEADS
-848 DQINRRIKKAK
+848 IKKRINKAK
-859 RLFKEK
+859 RLFKSVEN
-865 EREEEKAK
+865 EEDKA
-873 EEAAKQTEQNY
+873 EVAQNY

-890 PAYSLTTVSPGEAII
+890 PDYALTTVSPGEAII

-914 NIDKAN
+914 DRDKAS
-920 RNKDRYEEDKLK
+920 RSKDRYEENKLK
-932 RKFIGAD
+932 RRFIDGD
-939 GQEILSHADGTASFG
+939 GQEILSHADGTSSFG
-954 KFGKFARRRF
+954 KAGKFARGKLNSL
-964 DTMWR
+964 WK

-975 GDMIKETLGSD
+975 GDMIKETFGSE
-986 AFKNWSEKDKQ
+986 AFKNWNEKDRD
-997 LFMDPAK
+997 LFMNPAK
-1004 LAGKGLAGGGAG
+1004 LAGKGIAGGGAG
-1016 ALIGTLFAPG
+1016 TLIGTLFAPG
-1026 VGTIIGGLAGAAG
+1026 IGTIIGGLAGASV
-1039 NILKESETI
+1039 NILRESETV
-1048 KGWLFGQIGKDGTR
+1048 KGWLFGQIGEDGTR

-1092 GLLTGFGPVGGTM
+1092 GLLTGFGSVGGAM

-1111 FAKNNQSISDKLF
+1111 FAKNNQTISDKLF

-1133 HIIGRA
+1133 RIIGRA

-1163 LAGLVLDPTGG
+1163 IAGLALDPTGG
-1174 FLTNIAF
+1174 LITNLAF

-1212 VGKLETALTAPIKLF
+1212 VGKIETMLTSPIKLF
-1227 AKSITDTKEGWIGK
+1227 AKSITDTKKGWI
-1241 SIVKPTAT
+1241 STAIVKPTAT
-1249 LFKGLAGEIK
+1249 LFKGLMGEIK
-1259 MAWRKTNIMDVIGT
+1259 MAWRKTSIMDVIGN
-1273 AWRKAIEKTVGI
+1273 AWRKAIESTVGR
-1285 PFMHKLEES
+1285 PFMHKLETDVI
-1294 FLKPLKSKIGSWIG
+1294 KPLKSKVTGWLGSL
-1308 SIFKPIKAGG
+1308 FKPVKAGAQ
-1318 SWLKGKVAAGFGKIG
+1318 WVKGKITSGFGVLG
-1333 EAGDLLIDRQQ
+1333 EAGNRLIDRQQ

-1357 ERLERGQQRGLDGYK
+1357 ERLERGKERGLDGYK
-1372 YQTMDTK
+1372 YQDMDTK
-1379 LVGMD
+1379 LVGMT

-1396 AMLDGDQIHDHKVD
+1396 AMLDGDQVHEHKVD
-1410 TIKAARERFYG
+1410 TIKSARERFYG

-1435 DEIAVALDKGEP
+1435 DDIAIALEKGEP
-1447 WIKIKKII
+1447 WVKIKKII
-1455 LDHHLPSETEEF
+1455 TDHRLPAESEEF

-1481 MTDMQKISAEE
+1481 MSDMQKISAEE

-1502 SLGLEEGA
+1502 SLGLEAGS
-1510 LNSRSTTNDILSTV
+1510 LNSRSTTNDVLSTV
-1524 NNELSER
+1524 NSELSER
-1531 DVDET
+1531 DTDT
-1536 LGSKTEVVNE
+1536 LLGSESKVND

-1551 MDTSVQYLDKMN
+1551 MGTSVQYLDKMN

-1583 MREYNINK
+1583 MREYKIDK
-1591 NGTTTPEDA
+1591 SGTATPADA
-1600 ASADDSLPTGYTK
+1600 ASADTSLPSGYTK

-1649 EAKEKREDERFE
+1649 DAKEKREDERFE
-1661 KLEESIDKKNG
+1661 KLEGAINKKGDK
-1672 KDDDK
+1672 DDK

-1696 LIGLGGSMGGLL
+1696 LVGLGGSMGGLL

-1737 AVKENAKPIADS
+1737 AVKQNSKPIADS
-1749 VSSVVTEVI
+1749 ISSVVTEVI
-1758 PQITKNLFHSMA
+1758 PQITKNLFSSMA

-1812 KGLFTWFRGSSKK
+1812 KGLFSWFRGSSKK
-1825 TESEMTIAA
+1825 TETEMTIAA
-1834 NAMNRAA
+1834 NAMTRAA
-1841 AAMEL
+1841 AAMEM
-1846 MAATGGKGG
+1846 MARSG
-1855 PNYSQMAKNM
+1855 PYSQMAKNM
-1865 GLSGDISPGGGYG
+1865 GLSGDLSPGHLPGGKG
-1878 KPGKKVP
+1878 P
-1885 GKKPGGLKG
+1885 GKKPGGGKPKG
-1894 KLGGFFSKFGGPKTK
+1894 KLASFFSKFGGPKTK

-1915 ATVGL
+1915 ATMGL
-1920 DYALDSMTASAA
+1920 DYAMNSMTADAA
-1932 EPETMDPSM
+1932 EPVEMDPNVPNYGMS
-1941 AGYDTTGNGDIP
+1941 GNGDIP
-1953 VGANYDASSE
+1953 MTGNQDIPSMDPQQMADEGFSVGDM
-1963 EVQQAT
+1963 
-1969 QNVDSGDKGGYGV
+1969 
-1982 TDIAMDAGQWYLT
+1982 AMEGAQWYAT
-1995 DKAVGAVWDKATGGG
+1995 DYVMGKAWDKI
-2010 STAAEAGGG
+2010 GGG
-2019 AVTDAGKAAVKNE
+2019 ASDTATDVAKEATKNE
-2032 SKLSQIANKMS
+2032 SKLSKVADKAT
-2043 KTAESTKGIAGKI
+2043 KAAESTKGVAGKI
-2056 FSWVSNGVTSM
+2056 FNWVSNGVTSM
-2067 LNKIGSVMP
+2067 LNKITSVMP
-2076 NKEVAGRIAKM
+2076 NKEAAGRIAKM

-2094 VAGTLIKRAAAGIA
+2094 VAGTLVKRAGGAIV

-2120 VGAVWVAYD
+2120 VGAVWIAAD
-2129 VISGIVGGVWDWYN
+2129 IISGIIGGVTDWYN
-2143 IADIAYDANVDTG
+2143 IADVAYDANVDTG
-2156 VKVIAGASRTISN
+2156 VKIIAGASRIISN
-2169 ICLNLIDEQ
+2169 LLLNLIDEQ
-2178 DIFNVLAGIFYD
+2178 DIFNVLSGLFYD
-2190 MTPFREDIKRR
+2190 MTPFRDDIKRR

-2226 NDIFAKGLWDK
+2226 NDIFSKGLLDQ
-2237 AKETAKDVK
+2237 AKDALSNAK

-2259 VKSVAANLAGKA
+2259 VKSVAANLAGKV
-2271 SNEAQYVWNKAKDVA
+2271 SNEAQYVWDKAKDAA

-2328 VVNGMKAVGTT
+2328 IVNGMKAVGTT

-2351 GNLVQSADQW
+2351 GDMVQGANQW
-2361 LKSKGINVGA
+2361 LKSKGIDVG
-2371 IPGAVSQFGSD
+2371 
-2382 LWTGIKNVGSTIGS
+2382 
-2396 KIKNEVDYI
+2396 
-2405 GNGIDNNLTWAKN
+2405 
-2418 GLKSIGQGIA
+2418 SIGQKVATGAKNAWDFVSNEATWLTSLPGKALDGAKNIA
-2428 DRVGGNQASKT
+2428 SAAWGRITGNQTSKT
-2439 GQSKYGRG
+2439 GQGKYGMG
-2447 AFFKQNDPM
+2447 GFFKQTDPT

-2462 QNSTESTG
+2462 QNSNESSG

-2493 MGGAD
+2493 MGSVD

-2515 DGTKPGFFKSYAKSQ
+2515 DGTKPGFFTSYARSQ
-2530 GMDADNLS
+2530 GMDASNLS
-2538 KSHVADS
+2538 KSGVADS

-2553 LSGKSRNGKLSSDHP
+2553 LSGKSRNGNLSDSHP
-2568 FGPNPHYVTATDYDA
+2568 FGPNPHYVTATGYDPR
-2583 KSKTVTIQD
+2583 SNTVTIQD

-2597 DNYRYPIGSV
+2597 DNLRYPLGSV

-2625 TLRRLGRGKYG
+2625 TLRRLGR
-2636 RSRTFIPHW
+2636 S
-2645 GHGKFG
+2645 KFG
-2651 RGDGGAGPQILQMLT
+2651 RGGNTVEQNMDRMWNYLKGKGGLEPHAMAGIM
-2666 QLGFNKIAAC
+2666 
-2676 GILGNMMQESKLYP
+2676 GNTMQESTFDP
-2690 DIVEGGS
+2690 SADNGT
-2697 HAPEITVDGS
+2697 HR
-2707 TGYGLCQWTYV
+2707 GLCQWDKEDRWADLTAKFGGDPSLENQVDYMYYEISTGTHMTSGASILPKLNGAGDAAQAAAIFEAEFERSGGDSMDNRQKYAMAIYEHYV
-2718 TRQQALADFA
+2718 
-2728 KANGKS
+2728 NGKPLP
-2734 SSDAGLQCSFI
+2734 SDYKG
-2745 AKECNEL
+2745 EVP
-2752 DNLTGKLNECT
+2752 
-2763 SASDAAFLFH
+2763 
-2773 KEYEHSSDSREA
+2773 
-2785 IQNRLTWAEEA
+2785 
-2796 YANDGA
+2796 
-2802 MAGSNGNLDATGVV
+2802 AGS
-2816 GVGGA
+2816 
-2821 AGGAGAAG
+2821 AGAANGNGLAGASG

-2851 NAFFGSPGGGGAGG
+2851 NAFFGSSGSTGGAGG
-2865 GMPGAAGGAGG
+2865 AFGGVVGGGNTKAASNWADSMVNSQGYGNNGCTTFVNKYLEQAGVKQINMYVPTAEEEAKQNKPYSFKPASAGGNEGDVALINTLTSDAEADHVVIADGKGG
-2876 SLGGVAG
+2876 YWGNSSSKNLIVKGDIASDFGAENINGYIATGGDG
-2883 GGVAADSAGDYVL
+2883 
-2896 KNMQG
+2896 QG
-2901 AEITSPFGHRN
+2901 AVATGSATR
-2912 SDPSQPHGG
+2912 SQAD
-2921 IDYGAAEGTKIPTP
+2921 ILKDSSLDYGAGK
-2935 VSGTV
+2935 
-2940 NDVNHDEWG
+2940 
-2949 GGYGNYVQ
+2949 YGRAKGISKSKQ
-2957 IKDKNGNFHMFAHMN
+2957 IKIEGNA
-2972 SPTPLAVGQQVSQ
+2972 AVKAAAAYAKQQ
-2985 GDYVGAVG
+2985 
-2993 NTGHSEGAHLHYEID
+2993 
-3008 PPNNEGAE
+3008 
-3016 KPGEHMDPGAYSI
+3016 KK
-3029 QGMSKYGRKKLSQ
+3029 SKYGK
-3042 MLGSAVVPQGTKYNA
+3042 GS
-3057 KTGTYKFSNFAS
+3057 S
-3069 DSASLKKF
+3069 
-3077 GESKYGAGIWDSVLV
+3077 IWDSVLSGV
-3092 GLNDYAQQRKAQ
+3092 SSYYAQKQASQ
-3104 SNGGDTNIN
+3104 STGDTANIN

-3146 AGGNAQAALA
+3146 AGGNAQAAPE
-3156 GSQAAINPAG
+3156 GSQAAMNPGG
-3166 DIGNILQSVQGL
+3166 DISNILQSVQGL

-3198 GGMSAQDKLSSNLR
+3198 GGMSAQDKLTANLR
-3212 TLAAK
+3212 TLAGK

>member
-35 EFMST
+35 EFLST
-40 NADTMKQVYHGVKD
+40 NADTMKQVYHGIKD

-113 FDDDFSMESD
+113 FDEDFSMESD

-220 KLNRENNAIL
+220 KINRENNAIL

-272 LASYFSHI
+272 LANYFSHI

-525 SFNRMMST
+525 GFNRMMSS

-585 EELKEIRTNGGIG
+585 EELKEIRTNGGIGG

-781 KETFKSSYQ
+781 KESFKSSYQ

-920 RNKDRYEEDKLK
+920 RSKDRYEEDKLK

-964 DTMWR
+964 DSMWR

-1092 GLLTGFGPVGGTM
+1092 GLLTGFGPVGGAM

-1241 SIVKPTAT
+1241 SIIKPTAT

-1318 SWLKGKVAAGFGKIG
+1318 NWLKGKVAAGFGKLG

-1455 LDHHLPSETEEF
+1455 LDHHLPAESEEF

-1600 ASADDSLPTGYTK
+1600 ASADASLPTGYTK

-1661 KLEESIDKKNG
+1661 KLEDSIDKKNG
-1672 KDDDK
+1672 KADDK

-1728 IKAMPAIIE
+1728 IKAMPAIID
-1737 AVKENAKPIADS
+1737 AVKQNAKPIADS

-1825 TESEMTIAA
+1825 TETEMTIAA

-1865 GLSGDISPGGGYG
+1865 GLSGDISPGGGSG
-1878 KPGKKVP
+1878 KKRPGKGP

-1969 QNVDSGDKGGYGV
+1969 QNVDSDDKGGYGV

-2019 AVTDAGKAAVKNE
+2019 AATDAGKAAVKNE
-2032 SKLSQIANKMS
+2032 SKLTQIANKMS

-2328 VVNGMKAVGTT
+2328 VVNGMKAVGIT

-2351 GNLVQSADQW
+2351 GDMVQGANQW
-2361 LKSKGINVGA
+2361 LKSKGIDIGA
-2371 IPGAVSQFGSD
+2371 IPGKVTQAAGDAWSF
-2382 LWTGIKNVGSTIGS
+2382 LKTGASTIADKVS
-2396 KIKNEVDYI
+2396 NEYTYVK
-2405 GNGIDNNLTWAKN
+2405 NGIANNLTWAKN
-2418 GLKSIGQGIA
+2418 GLMSIGQGIA
-2428 DRVGGNQASKT
+2428 DRIGGNQASKT

-2493 MGGAD
+2493 MGSVD

-2508 NGYKESN
+2508 NGYKETN

-2568 FGPNPHYVTATDYDA
+2568 FGPNPHYVTATGYDA
-2583 KSKTVTIQD
+2583 RSKTVTIQD

-2625 TLRRLGRGKYG
+2625 TLRRLGRGKWG
-2636 RSRTFIPHW
+2636 MGRTFVPRW

-2707 TGYGLCQWTYV
+2707 TGYGLCQWTDAG
-2718 TRQQALADFA
+2718 RQQGLADFA
-2728 KANGKS
+2728 KSNGKS
-2734 SSDAGLQCSFI
+2734 SSDPGVQCSYI
-2745 AKECNEL
+2745 AQECNKMGI
-2752 DNLTGKLNECT
+2752 TTSLNDCA
-2763 SASDAAFLFH
+2763 SASDAAYLFH
-2773 KEYEHSSDSREA
+2773 KEYEISSDSKEA
-2785 IQNRLTWAEEA
+2785 IQSRLDWAEEA

-2802 MAGSNGNLDATGVV
+2802 IAGSNGNLSSSGVI
-2816 GVGGA
+2816 GGGAGGA
-2821 AGGAGAAG
+2821 AGGQQG
-2829 GQSNLLMKAI
+2829 NLLMKAI

-2851 NAFFGSPGGGGAGG
+2851 NAFFGSPGGGAGG
-2865 GMPGAAGGAGG
+2865 GMSGGVVGGGNTKAASNWADSMVNSQGYGNNGCSTFVNKYLEQAGVKQINMYVPTAEEEAKQNKPYSFKPASAGGNEGDVALINTLTSDAEADHVVIADGKGG
-2876 SLGGVAG
+2876 YWGNSSSKNLIVKGDIANDFGAENINGYIATGGDG
-2883 GGVAADSAGDYVL
+2883 
-2896 KNMQG
+2896 QG
-2901 AEITSPFGHRN
+2901 AVATGSATR
-2912 SDPSQPHGG
+2912 SQAD
-2921 IDYGAAEGTKIPTP
+2921 ILRDSSLDYGAG
-2935 VSGTV
+2935 
-2940 NDVNHDEWG
+2940 
-2949 GGYGNYVQ
+2949 
-2957 IKDKNGNFHMFAHMN
+2957 
-2972 SPTPLAVGQQVSQ
+2972 
-2985 GDYVGAVG
+2985 
-2993 NTGHSEGAHLHYEID
+2993 
-3008 PPNNEGAE
+3008 
-3016 KPGEHMDPGAYSI
+3016 
-3029 QGMSKYGRKKLSQ
+3029 KYGRAKGISKSKQIKIEGNAAVKAATAYAKQQKKS
-3042 MLGSAVVPQGTKYNA
+3042 
-3057 KTGTYKFSNFAS
+3057 
-3069 DSASLKKF
+3069 KF
-3077 GESKYGAGIWDSVLV
+3077 GKGSGIWDAVLSGV
-3092 GLNDYAQQRKAQ
+3092 SSYYTQKQASQ
-3104 SNGGDTNIN
+3104 STGDTANIN

-3146 AGGNAQAALA
+3146 AGGNAQTAPA

>member
-1 MAKVKITNYLKNLGK
+1 LAKVKITNYLKNLGK

-35 EFMST
+35 EFLST
-40 NADTMKQVYHGVKD
+40 NADTMKQVYHGIKD

-123 NTPSLDHDTE
+123 NEPSLDHDTE

-243 RQKSKEEA
+243 RQKAKEEA

-432 KIKQRKEEMEEYTKK
+432 KIKQRKKEMEEYTKK

-598 GKRKSKSSKA
+598 GGKRKSKSSKA

-622 TDSKNKSSSED
+622 TDSKSKSSSED

-666 VLDEIFG
+666 VLEEIFG

-781 KETFKSSYQ
+781 KESFKSSYQ

-865 EREEEKAK
+865 EREEDKAK

-1092 GLLTGFGPVGGTM
+1092 GLLTGFGPVGGAM

-1212 VGKLETALTAPIKLF
+1212 VGKLESALTAPIKLF
-1227 AKSITDTKEGWIGK
+1227 AKSITNTKEGWIGK

-1318 SWLKGKVAAGFGKIG
+1318 SWLKGKVAAGFGKLG

-1447 WIKIKKII
+1447 WVKIKKII
-1455 LDHHLPSETEEF
+1455 LDHHLPKETEEF

-1591 NGTTTPEDA
+1591 NGTATPEDA
-1600 ASADDSLPTGYTK
+1600 ASADASLPTGYTK

-1634 KLADTESNSDIKKEA
+1634 KIADTESNSDIKKEA
-1649 EAKEKREDERFE
+1649 EAKEKREDERFD
-1661 KLEESIDKKNG
+1661 KLEDSIKKNG

-1677 KKDKDKGGI
+1677 KKDKDKGSI

-1728 IKAMPAIIE
+1728 IKAMPAIID
-1737 AVKENAKPIADS
+1737 AVKQNAKPIADS

-1825 TESEMTIAA
+1825 TETEMTIAA

-1969 QNVDSGDKGGYGV
+1969 QNVDSDDKGGYGV

-2019 AVTDAGKAAVKNE
+2019 AATDAGKAAVKNE

-2213 KGAPSKISTAKEY
+2213 NGAPSKISTAKEY

-2382 LWTGIKNVGSTIGS
+2382 LWTGIKDVGSTIGS

-2428 DRVGGNQASKT
+2428 DRIGGNQASKT

-2447 AFFKQNDPM
+2447 AFFKQNDPL

-2462 QNSTESTG
+2462 QNANESSG

-2484 NAILAAKHG
+2484 NAIIAAKHG

-2538 KSHVADS
+2538 KSNVADS

-2568 FGPNPHYVTATDYDA
+2568 FGPNPHYVTATGYDA

-2619 RGRSKN
+2619 QGRSKN
-2625 TLRRLGRGKYG
+2625 TLRRLGR
-2636 RSRTFIPHW
+2636 S
-2645 GHGKFG
+2645 KFG
-2651 RGDGGAGPQILQMLT
+2651 RGGNTVEQNMDRMWTYLKGKGGLEPHAMAGIM
-2666 QLGFNKIAAC
+2666 
-2676 GILGNMMQESKLYP
+2676 GNTMQESTFDPSADNGTHK
-2690 DIVEGGS
+2690 
-2697 HAPEITVDGS
+2697 
-2707 TGYGLCQWTYV
+2707 GLCQWDKEDRWADLTAKFGGDPSLENQVDYMYYEISTGTHMTSGASILPKLNGAGDAAQAAAIFEAEFERSGGDSMDNRQKYAMAIYEHYV
-2718 TRQQALADFA
+2718 
-2728 KANGKS
+2728 NGKPLP
-2734 SSDAGLQCSFI
+2734 SDYKG
-2745 AKECNEL
+2745 EVP
-2752 DNLTGKLNECT
+2752 
-2763 SASDAAFLFH
+2763 
-2773 KEYEHSSDSREA
+2773 
-2785 IQNRLTWAEEA
+2785 
-2796 YANDGA
+2796 
-2802 MAGSNGNLDATGVV
+2802 AGSA
-2816 GVGGA
+2816 GA
-2821 AGGAGAAG
+2821 AGMSGGAAG

-2865 GMPGAAGGAGG
+2865 GMSGGVVGSGNTKAASNWADSMVNSQGYGNNGCSTFVNKYLEQAGEKQINMYVPTAEEEAKQNKPYSFKPASAGGNEGDVVLLNTLTSDAEADHVVIADGKGG
-2876 SLGGVAG
+2876 YWGNSSSKNLIVKGNIANDFGAENINGYIATGGDG
-2883 GGVAADSAGDYVL
+2883 
-2896 KNMQG
+2896 QG
-2901 AEITSPFGHRN
+2901 AVATGSATR
-2912 SDPSQPHGG
+2912 SQAD
-2921 IDYGAAEGTKIPTP
+2921 ILKDSSLDYGAG
-2935 VSGTV
+2935 
-2940 NDVNHDEWG
+2940 
-2949 GGYGNYVQ
+2949 
-2957 IKDKNGNFHMFAHMN
+2957 
-2972 SPTPLAVGQQVSQ
+2972 
-2985 GDYVGAVG
+2985 
-2993 NTGHSEGAHLHYEID
+2993 
-3008 PPNNEGAE
+3008 
-3016 KPGEHMDPGAYSI
+3016 
-3029 QGMSKYGRKKLSQ
+3029 KYGRAKGISKSKQIKIEGNAAVKAAAAYAKQQKKS
-3042 MLGSAVVPQGTKYNA
+3042 
-3057 KTGTYKFSNFAS
+3057 
-3069 DSASLKKF
+3069 KF
-3077 GESKYGAGIWDSVLV
+3077 GKGSGIWDAVLSGV
-3092 GLNDYAQQRKAQ
+3092 SSYYTQKQASQ
-3104 SNGGDTNIN
+3104 STGDTANIN
-3113 VTQASATGSLTPEQI
+3113 VTQAPATGSLTPEQI

-3146 AGGNAQAALA
+3146 AGGNAQAAPA

-3198 GGMSAQDKLSSNLR
+3198 GGMSAQDKLASNLR

>member
-72 QAGDFAFKSALEDLK
+72 QAGDYAFKSALEDLK
-87 TGNFYNEQR
+87 TGNFYNQQR

-113 FDDDFSMESD
+113 FDEDFSMESD

-195 NIMSF
+195 NIMAF

-208 LENSRKYFEEST
+208 LENSRKYFEESSQ
-220 KLNRENNAIL
+220 LNRENNAIL

-243 RQKSKEEA
+243 RQKAQEEA
-251 EKRGKEKFDIT
+251 AKRTKEKFDIT
-262 NIMGSNGGVD
+262 NLVGPNGGIN
-272 LASYFSHI
+272 LASYFSNI
-280 KKNAQDEL
+280 KKNATDEL
-288 DASPIGLLASMEP
+288 ESSELGILAGMDP
-301 DHLKMMLAN
+301 DQLKMMVAN
-310 PLSFIPIA
+310 PLSIIPIA

-341 TFAHMLAELHRAGQ
+341 TFAHMLAELHKAGQ
-355 ERDGVAGLI
+355 ERDGIAGII
-364 GRIFGAKQEMVTKL
+364 GRIFGAKQEMTTKL

-418 PVYDYNSGKWTTMD
+418 PVYDYESGKWTTMA
-432 KIKQRKEEMEEYTKK
+432 KIKERRDNMEK
-447 SAVAEFKAQMEKGAI
+447 SAKQIGLAEFKKQMEKGAI
-462 NGGITKDIDAIGN
+462 NGGVTKDIDSIGS
-475 KKEFLQELA
+475 KKEFMEELSE
-484 DYFYKNQTISGYSG
+484 YFFKNQTLSGYEG
-498 KYKDVANK
+498 KYKDAANK

-512 MSTATKEVYDAIS
+512 MSLAAKEIHDAMS
-525 SFNRMMST
+525 NFNSMMHS

-544 LFDGSQN
+544 LFDGSQK
-551 FAGKQGKGGKL
+551 FAGKQGKGGNL
-562 TGGVSLL
+562 SGVSLL
-569 TDEDGNGAI
+569 TDDDGNGAI

-585 EELKEIRTNGGIG
+585 EELRSIRAGASFGGA
-598 GKRKSKSSKA
+598 GKRKKPAKA

-613 SNTNKSHTK
+613 SNTNKAHVSGE
-622 TDSKNKSSSED
+622 SKSKSSSED
-633 GEGPILGDENVWAET
+633 GEGPILGT
-648 ADDVGYSDDDE
+648 ADQWANSADEVGYNDPDE
-659 LKPDKEN
+659 LKPDPNNILE
-666 VLDEIFG
+666 EIFS
-673 DESATAAEKFKGVL
+673 DTDASAADKFKNVL

-700 AIGMV
+700 AVGMV

-720 KDKEGRPIEGFFN
+720 KDKDGKPIVGFFN
-733 RMAYQIDKTFNT
+733 RMAYQLDKTFNS
-745 VVDTLKKKILEPF
+745 VVDTLKKKLLNPI
-758 KSKAKKAWNHTKEF
+758 KAKAKKAWRKGKEF
-772 FGGFVSDED
+772 FGGFVDEED
-781 KETFKSSYQ
+781 QNEFTSALQ
-790 DSKDGFFGSVKE
+790 DSKDGLIGSFKE
-802 QFSSVKKD
+802 QFASVKKD
-810 IFGEDKEME
+810 LFKEDTEMKI
-819 MASLS
+819 ASQS
-824 KESREAFLNK
+824 KQSRGVFMNK
-834 LETAAENA
+834 LEAALKTAA
-842 RTKGES
+842 TKEEADS
-848 DQINRRIKKAK
+848 IKKRINKAK
-859 RLFKEK
+859 RLFKSVEN
-865 EREEEKAK
+865 EEDKA
-873 EEAAKQTEQNY
+873 EVNQNY

-890 PAYSLTTVSPGEAII
+890 PDYALTTVSPGEAII

-914 NIDKAN
+914 DRDKAD
-920 RNKDRYEEDKLK
+920 RSKDRYEEDKLK

-939 GQEILSHADGTASFG
+939 GQEILSHADGTSSFG
-954 KFGKFARRRF
+954 EAGKFARGKLNAL
-964 DTMWR
+964 WK

-986 AFKNWSEKDKQ
+986 AFKNWNEKDRD
-997 LFMDPAK
+997 LFMNPAK
-1004 LAGKGLAGGGAG
+1004 LAGKGIAGGGAG

-1026 VGTIIGGLAGAAG
+1026 IGTIIGGLAGASI
-1039 NILKESETI
+1039 NILRESETV
-1048 KGWLFGQIGKDGTR
+1048 KGWLFGQIGEDGTR

-1092 GLLTGFGPVGGTM
+1092 GLLTGFGPVGGAM

-1111 FAKNNQSISDKLF
+1111 FAKNNQTISDKLF

-1212 VGKLETALTAPIKLF
+1212 VGKIETMLTSPIKLF
-1227 AKSITDTKEGWIGK
+1227 AKSITDTKKGWIGTA
-1241 SIVKPTAT
+1241 IVKPTAT
-1249 LFKGLAGEIK
+1249 LFKGLMGEIK
-1259 MAWRKTNIMDVIGT
+1259 MAWRKTSIMDVIGN
-1273 AWRKAIEKTVGI
+1273 AWRKAIESTVGR
-1285 PFMHKLEES
+1285 PFMHKLETDVI
-1294 FLKPLKSKIGSWIG
+1294 KPLKSKVTGWLGSL
-1308 SIFKPIKAGG
+1308 FKPVKAGAQ
-1318 SWLKGKVAAGFGKIG
+1318 WVKGKITSGFGVLG
-1333 EAGDLLIDRQQ
+1333 EAGNRLIDRQQ

-1351 LGMSAR
+1351 LDMSAR
-1357 ERLERGQQRGLDGYK
+1357 ERLERGKERGLDGYK
-1372 YQTMDTK
+1372 YQDMDTK
-1379 LVGMD
+1379 LVGMT

-1396 AMLDGDQIHDHKVD
+1396 AMLDGDQVHEHKVD
-1410 TIKAARERFYG
+1410 TIKSARERFYG

-1435 DEIAVALDKGEP
+1435 DDIAIALEKGEP
-1447 WIKIKKII
+1447 WDKIKKII
-1455 LDHHLPSETEEF
+1455 TDHRLPAESEEF
-1467 LLREARKT
+1467 LLKEARKT

-1481 MTDMQKISAEE
+1481 MSDMQKISAEE

-1502 SLGLEEGA
+1502 SLGLEAGS
-1510 LNSRSTTNDILSTV
+1510 LNSRSTTNDVLSTV
-1524 NNELSER
+1524 NSELNER
-1531 DVDET
+1531 DTDT
-1536 LGSKTEVVNE
+1536 LLGYESKVND

-1551 MDTSVQYLDKMN
+1551 MGTSVQYLDKMN

-1583 MREYNINK
+1583 MREYKIDK
-1591 NGTTTPEDA
+1591 SGTATPADA
-1600 ASADDSLPTGYTK
+1600 ASADASLPSGYTK

-1649 EAKEKREDERFE
+1649 DAKEKREDERFE
-1661 KLEESIDKKNG
+1661 KLEGAINNKGDK
-1672 KDDDK
+1672 DDK

-1696 LIGLGGSMGGLL
+1696 LVGLGGSMGGLL

-1737 AVKENAKPIADS
+1737 AVKQNSKPIADS
-1749 VSSVVTEVI
+1749 ISSVVTEVI
-1758 PQITKNLFHSMA
+1758 PQITKNLFSSMA

-1812 KGLFTWFRGSSKK
+1812 KGLFSWFRGSSKK
-1825 TESEMTIAA
+1825 TETEMTIAA
-1834 NAMNRAA
+1834 NAMTRAA
-1841 AAMEL
+1841 AAMEM
-1846 MAATGGKGG
+1846 MARSG
-1855 PNYSQMAKNM
+1855 PYSQMAKNM
-1865 GLSGDISPGGGYG
+1865 GLSGDMSPGHLPGGKG
-1878 KPGKKVP
+1878 P
-1885 GKKPGGLKG
+1885 GKKPGGGKPKG
-1894 KLGGFFSKFGGPKTK
+1894 KLASFFSKFGGPKTK

-1915 ATVGL
+1915 ATMGL
-1920 DYALDSMTASAA
+1920 DYAMNSMTADAA
-1932 EPETMDPSM
+1932 EPMEMDPNVPNYGMS
-1941 AGYDTTGNGDIP
+1941 GNGDIP
-1953 VGANYDASSE
+1953 MTGNQDMPSMDPQQMADEGFSIGDMAMEGA
-1963 EVQQAT
+1963 
-1969 QNVDSGDKGGYGV
+1969 
-1982 TDIAMDAGQWYLT
+1982 QWYAT
-1995 DKAVGAVWDKATGGG
+1995 DYVMGKAWDKIGGG
-2010 STAAEAGGG
+2010 VSDTATDVAKEA
-2019 AVTDAGKAAVKNE
+2019 TKNE
-2032 SKLSQIANKMS
+2032 SKLSKVADKAT
-2043 KTAESTKGIAGKI
+2043 KAAESTKGVAGKI
-2056 FSWVSNGVTSM
+2056 FNWVSNGVTSM
-2067 LNKIGSVMP
+2067 LNKITSVMP
-2076 NKEVAGRIAKM
+2076 NKEAAGRIAKM

-2094 VAGTLIKRAAAGIA
+2094 VAGTLVKRAGGAIV

-2120 VGAVWVAYD
+2120 VGAVWIAAD
-2129 VISGIVGGVWDWYN
+2129 IISGIIGGVTDWYN
-2143 IADIAYDANVDTG
+2143 IADVAYDANVDTG
-2156 VKVIAGASRTISN
+2156 VKIIAGASRIISN
-2169 ICLNLIDEQ
+2169 LLLNLIDEQ
-2178 DIFNVLAGIFYD
+2178 DIFNVLGGLFYD
-2190 MTPFREDIKRR
+2190 MTPFRDDIKRR

-2226 NDIFAKGLWDK
+2226 NDIFSKGLLDQ
-2237 AKETAKDVK
+2237 AKDALSNAK

-2259 VKSVAANLAGKA
+2259 VKSVAANLAGKV
-2271 SNEAQYVWNKAKDVA
+2271 SNEAQYVWDKAKDAA

-2328 VVNGMKAVGTT
+2328 IVNGMKAVGTT

-2351 GNLVQSADQW
+2351 GDMVQGANQW
-2361 LKSKGINVGA
+2361 LKSKGIDLGS
-2371 IPGAVSQFGSD
+2371 IPGKVTQAAGDAWSFLKTGANTIADKVS
-2382 LWTGIKNVGSTIGS
+2382 
-2396 KIKNEVDYI
+2396 NEYTYVK
-2405 GNGIDNNLTWAKN
+2405 NGISNNLTWAKN
-2418 GLKSIGQGIA
+2418 GLMSIGQGIA

-2484 NAILAAKHG
+2484 NAIIAAKHG

-2508 NGYKESN
+2508 NGYKETN

-2538 KSHVADS
+2538 KSNVADS

-2568 FGPNPHYVTATDYDA
+2568 FGPNPHYVTATGYDA

-2619 RGRSKN
+2619 QGRSKN

-2636 RSRTFIPHW
+2636 RSRTFIPRW

-2697 HAPEITVDGS
+2697 HAPEISVDGA
-2707 TGYGLCQWTYV
+2707 TGYGLCQWTDAG
-2718 TRQQALADFA
+2718 RQQGLADFA
-2728 KANGKS
+2728 KSNGKS
-2734 SSDAGLQCSFI
+2734 SSDPGVQCSYI
-2745 AKECNEL
+2745 AQECNKMG
-2752 DNLTGKLNECT
+2752 LTTSLNDCA
-2763 SASDAAFLFH
+2763 SASDAAYLFH
-2773 KEYEHSSDSREA
+2773 KEYEISSDSKEA
-2785 IQNRLTWAEEA
+2785 IQSRLDWAEEA

-2802 MAGSNGNLDATGVV
+2802 IAGSNGNLSSSGVI
-2816 GVGGA
+2816 GGA
-2821 AGGAGAAG
+2821 AGGAVG

-2851 NAFFGSPGGGGAGG
+2851 NAFFGSPGGGAGG
-2865 GMPGAAGGAGG
+2865 GMSGGVVGSGNTKAASNWADSMVNSQGYGNNGCSTFVNKYLEQAGVKQINMYVPTAEEEAKQNKPYSFKPASAGGNEGDVALINTLTNDAEADHVVIADGKGG
-2876 SLGGVAG
+2876 YWGNSSSKNLIVKGDIANDFGAENINGYIATGGDG
-2883 GGVAADSAGDYVL
+2883 
-2896 KNMQG
+2896 QG
-2901 AEITSPFGHRN
+2901 AVATGSATR
-2912 SDPSQPHGG
+2912 SQAD
-2921 IDYGAAEGTKIPTP
+2921 ILRDSSLDYGAG
-2935 VSGTV
+2935 
-2940 NDVNHDEWG
+2940 
-2949 GGYGNYVQ
+2949 
-2957 IKDKNGNFHMFAHMN
+2957 
-2972 SPTPLAVGQQVSQ
+2972 
-2985 GDYVGAVG
+2985 
-2993 NTGHSEGAHLHYEID
+2993 
-3008 PPNNEGAE
+3008 
-3016 KPGEHMDPGAYSI
+3016 
-3029 QGMSKYGRKKLSQ
+3029 KYGRAKGISKSKQIKIEGNAAVKAAAAYAKQQKKS
-3042 MLGSAVVPQGTKYNA
+3042 
-3057 KTGTYKFSNFAS
+3057 
-3069 DSASLKKF
+3069 KF
-3077 GESKYGAGIWDSVLV
+3077 GKGSGIWDAVLSGV
-3092 GLNDYAQQRKAQ
+3092 SSYYTQKQASQ
-3104 SNGGDTNIN
+3104 STGDTANIN

-3146 AGGNAQAALA
+3146 AGGNAQAAPA